1 MRNIF
6 FLIFIAVIIGCSS
19 QHPEAD
25 RVDVLNDRSY
35 DLRYKNVDSAR
46 IYANKAYDEAK
57 KIGYEAGM
65 SEALLNQAFYT
76 IARMDYQKSDTLLSR
91 AASLAGDDITR
102 LCVEVQRMRLCQRR
116 SQNKEFY
123 VRKNEADRYIK
134 NIHSDIEDE
143 SPRKRRQY
151 TYARSEYGI
160 VLSTYLYYVNLPI
173 ESSEALLDI
182 AKDKDILLI
191 SDTAQYLGY
200 LYNIGAGGI
209 LRDGSPENIAHREFD
224 CLMQCYMLARHY
236 GYLFWEANSLQSLS
250 EHLSNPDELAAYHR
264 DDDPCIRYLNDD
276 AVPDSML
283 SGNLAERSL
292 QCFVRY
298 GDIYQIAGGWRTLSS
313 CYHKIGNHEAELSCL
328 LNAVDDS
335 LILQAPDLVAS
346 ISEKMSMAYS
356 ALGDKQASDYYRNQ
370 YLDMQDSTRQD
381 RQLEARAEELSTLVS
396 RTQWLIAAIV
406 VVLAILVVVV
416 AVLIHFHRK
425 NKDKYK
431 HNERLEE
438 LDENMQALQLQT
450 EDALRINVEQH
461 AKVTYAE
468 NIMPLIDR
476 MLHSVENA
484 SKGGIANL
492 EYVSDVCKSILEY
505 NAQLTSWV
513 QLRKGQVS
521 LHVET
526 FPLQSLFSIIKMNV
540 KSFNTKGVRLTVQDT
555 DISIKA
561 DKVLTLFLINTIA
574 DNARKYTPEGGEV
587 IVSATKCE
595 TFDGYAEVSIT
606 DSGEG
611 MTQEKADHL
620 FDYGTIIDQKEDL
633 TEQKSHGFGL
643 MNCRGIMDRYRK
655 TSELFS
661 HCEIKAESEKGRG
674 TRILFRLPMAIR
686 TAVVMLLAILPS
698 FAFANKGNSVEGAWA
713 DSVYNANVGGRYAD
727 AISYADSCF
736 RSINANYRTLTGVNV
751 NDTLTIGYNGAELRW
766 WTKKVDVDYDI
777 IIYVRNEVAVSAL
790 ALNEWDLYNA
800 NNKAYTKLYKE
811 CSQDSTLS
819 TYCATMERT
828 ENTNNIAVVVLVL
841 LFLVLVAVFWWFY
854 VRDVL
859 HNRRNLEQVC
869 REKEENIAKMT
880 RERDRLY
887 VSNNVIDNTL
897 SALKHETMYFPSRIA
912 QDNAKLMEGLRP
924 GPSKS
929 PLKGDL
935 PRDEQTRCEQ
945 SLGDLEG
952 LSETIGYYRNLYSM
966 LCTQC
971 TRNASEISY
980 PMASFA
986 ISSLKLDFSG
996 ENSGVEIIANK
1007 QLMDYLV
1014 LLLKRK
1020 NNRETPSAELLL
1032 TGGANPERKYVTLA
1046 IDCFNIRMLKADA
1059 EALFSLA
1066 TKDIDYLIM
1075 RQILRENGTATNAFA
1090 IGIRAEVTDKGYT
1103 RFLLTLLSK
1112 TLHSS

>member
-6 FLIFIAVIIGCSS
+6 ILLFVAFVCACSTDRS
-19 QHPEAD
+19 DKE
-25 RVDVLNDRSY
+25 RVDALNDHSY
-35 DLRYKNVDSAR
+35 DMRYKNVDSTR
-46 IYANKAYDEAK
+46 IYANMAYAEAE
-57 KIGYEAGM
+57 KIGYRSGM

-76 IARMDYQKSDTLLSR
+76 IARMDYLKSDTLLSR
-91 AASLAGDDITR
+91 ADSLAEDDITR

-116 SQNKEFY
+116 SQNKDFY
-123 VRKNEADRYIK
+123 VRKNEADRYIE

-143 SPRKRRQY
+143 SPRKRKQY

-173 ESSEALLDI
+173 ESSEALLSI
-182 AKDKDILLI
+182 AKDKDIQLH

-209 LRDGSPENIAHREFD
+209 LRDGTAEDIARREFD
-224 CLMQCYMLARHY
+224 CLMQCYMLARHN

-250 EHLSNPDELAAYHR
+250 EHLANPEELAAYHR
-264 DDDPCIRYLNDD
+264 DDDPCIRFLNDD
-276 AVPDSML
+276 AVPDPML

-298 GDIYQIAGGWRTLSS
+298 GDIYQIAGGWRTLAS
-313 CYHKIGNHEAELSCL
+313 CYHDIKDHEAELSCL

-356 ALGDKQASDYYRNQ
+356 ALGEKQASDYYRNQ

-381 RQLEARAEELSTLVS
+381 RQLEARAEELSALVS
-396 RTQWLIAAIV
+396 RTELLITAIV
-406 VVLAILVVVV
+406 IVLSILVV
-416 AVLIHFHRK
+416 ALAILIHFHRK

-438 LDENMQALQLQT
+438 LGENLQALSLQT

-484 SKGGIANL
+484 SKSGIGNL

-540 KSFNTKGVRLTVQDT
+540 KSFNTKGVRLSVQDT

-561 DKVLTLFLINTIA
+561 DKVLTLFLINTIV

-587 IVSATKCE
+587 VVSATKCE
-595 TFDGYAEVSIT
+595 SFDGYAEVSIE
-606 DSGEG
+606 DSGKG
-611 MTQEKADHL
+611 MTQEQADHL

-661 HCEIKAESEKGRG
+661 HCEIKAESEKGKG
-674 TRILFRLPMAIR
+674 TRILFRLPI
-686 TAVVMLLAILPS
+686 AVRATLVALLAMLPVFS
-698 FAFANKGNSVEGAWA
+698 FANKNNSVESAWA
-713 DSVYNANVGGRYAD
+713 DSVYNANVEGRYAE
-727 AISYADSCF
+727 AINYADSCF
-736 RSINANYRTLTGVNV
+736 RSINKSYRTLKGVNV
-751 NDTLTIGYNGAELRW
+751 NDTLTITYNGAELRW
-766 WTKKVDVDYDI
+766 WTKKVAVDYDI

-790 ALNEWDLYNA
+790 ALNDWDLYNA

-828 ENTNNIAVVVLVL
+828 ENTNNLAMVVLVL
-841 LFLVLVAVFWWFY
+841 LFLGLVAVFWLFY

-859 HNRRNLEQVC
+859 HNRRNLDQIC

-912 QDNAKLMEGLRP
+912 QDN
-924 GPSKS
+924 SKIMTS
-929 PLKGDL
+929 EAI
-935 PRDEQTRCEQ
+935 DEQGVSE
-945 SLGDLEG
+945 
-952 LSETIGYYRNLYSM
+952 LSETVGYYRNLYSM

-971 TRNASEISY
+971 IRNASEISY
-980 PMASFA
+980 PMAPFA
-986 ISSLKLDFSG
+986 VSSLKLDFSG
-996 ENSGVEIIANK
+996 ENDGVEIIANK

-1020 NNRETPSAELLL
+1020 NNRETPSAEIIL
-1032 TGGANPERKYVTLA
+1032 GGGSNLGRKYITLA
-1046 IDCFNIRMLKADA
+1046 VDCFNIRMLKADA

-1066 TKDIDYLIM
+1066 TKDVDYLIM

-1090 IGIRAEVTDKGYT
+1090 IGIRAEIADKGYT
-1103 RFLLTLLSK
+1103 RFVITLLAK
-1112 TLHSS
+1112 

>member
-6 FLIFIAVIIGCSS
+6 ILLFVAFVCACSTDRS
-19 QHPEAD
+19 DKE
-25 RVDVLNDRSY
+25 RVDALNDHSY
-35 DLRYKNVDSAR
+35 DMRYKNVDSTR
-46 IYANKAYDEAK
+46 IYANMAYAEAE
-57 KIGYEAGM
+57 KIGYRSGM

-76 IARMDYQKSDTLLSR
+76 IARMDYLKSDTLLSR
-91 AASLAGDDITR
+91 ADSLAEDDITR

-116 SQNKEFY
+116 SQNKDFY
-123 VRKNEADRYIK
+123 VRKNEADRYIE

-143 SPRKRRQY
+143 SPRKRKQY

-173 ESSEALLDI
+173 ESSEALLSI
-182 AKDKDILLI
+182 AKDKDIQLH

-209 LRDGSPENIAHREFD
+209 LRDGSAEEIARKEFD
-224 CLMQCYMLARHY
+224 CLMQCYMLARHN

-250 EHLSNPDELAAYHR
+250 EHLANPEELAAYHR
-264 DDDPCIRYLNDD
+264 DDDPCIRFLNDD
-276 AVPDSML
+276 AVPDPML

-298 GDIYQIAGGWRTLSS
+298 GDIYQIAGGWRTLAS
-313 CYHKIGNHEAELSCL
+313 CYHDIKDHEAELSCL

-356 ALGDKQASDYYRNQ
+356 ALGEKQASDYYRNQ

-381 RQLEARAEELSTLVS
+381 RQLEARAEELSALVS
-396 RTQWLIAAIV
+396 RTELLITAIV
-406 VVLAILVVVV
+406 IVLSVLVVALAI
-416 AVLIHFHRK
+416 LIHFHRK

-438 LDENMQALQLQT
+438 LGENLQALSLQT

-484 SKGGIANL
+484 SKSGIGNL

-540 KSFNTKGVRLTVQDT
+540 KSFNTKGVRLSVQDT

-561 DKVLTLFLINTIA
+561 DKVLTLFLINTIV

-587 IVSATKCE
+587 VVSATKCE
-595 TFDGYAEVSIT
+595 SFDGYAEVSIE
-606 DSGEG
+606 DSGKG
-611 MTQEKADHL
+611 MTQEQADHL

-661 HCEIKAESEKGRG
+661 HCEIKAESEKGKG
-674 TRILFRLPMAIR
+674 TRILFRLPI
-686 TAVVMLLAILPS
+686 AVRATLVALLAMLPAFS
-698 FAFANKGNSVEGAWA
+698 FANKNNSVESAWA
-713 DSVYNANVGGRYAD
+713 DSVYNANVEGRYAE

-736 RSINANYRTLTGVNV
+736 RSINKSYRTLKGVNV
-751 NDTLTIGYNGAELRW
+751 NDTLTITYNGAELRW
-766 WTKKVDVDYDI
+766 WTKKVAVDYDI

-790 ALNEWDLYNA
+790 ALNDWDLYNA

-828 ENTNNIAVVVLVL
+828 ENTNNLAMVVLVL
-841 LFLVLVAVFWWFY
+841 LFLGLVAVFWLFY

-859 HNRRNLEQVC
+859 HNRRNLDQIC

-912 QDNAKLMEGLRP
+912 QDN
-924 GPSKS
+924 SKIMTS
-929 PLKGDL
+929 EAI
-935 PRDEQTRCEQ
+935 DEQGVSE
-945 SLGDLEG
+945 
-952 LSETIGYYRNLYSM
+952 LSETVGYYRNLYSM

-971 TRNASEISY
+971 IRNASEISY
-980 PMASFA
+980 PMAPFA
-986 ISSLKLDFSG
+986 VSSLKLDFSG
-996 ENSGVEIIANK
+996 ENDGVEIIANK

-1020 NNRETPSAELLL
+1020 NNRETPSAEIIL
-1032 TGGANPERKYVTLA
+1032 GGGSNLGRKYITLA
-1046 IDCFNIRMLKADA
+1046 VDCFNIRMLKADA

-1066 TKDIDYLIM
+1066 TKDVDYLIM

-1090 IGIRAEVTDKGYT
+1090 IGIRAEIADKGYT
-1103 RFLLTLLSK
+1103 RFIITLLSK
-1112 TLHSS
+1112 

>member
-6 FLIFIAVIIGCSS
+6 ILLFVAFVCACSTDRS
-19 QHPEAD
+19 DKE
-25 RVDVLNDRSY
+25 RVDALNDHSY
-35 DLRYKNVDSAR
+35 DMRYKNVDSTR
-46 IYANKAYDEAK
+46 IYANMAYAEAE
-57 KIGYEAGM
+57 KIGYRSGM

-76 IARMDYQKSDTLLSR
+76 IARMDYLKSDTLLSR
-91 AASLAGDDITR
+91 ADSLAEDYITR

-116 SQNKEFY
+116 SQNKDFY
-123 VRKNEADRYIK
+123 VRKNEADRYIE
-134 NIHSDIEDE
+134 NIHPDIEDE
-143 SPRKRRQY
+143 SPRKRKQY

-173 ESSEALLDI
+173 ESSEALLSI
-182 AKDKDILLI
+182 AKDKDIQLH

-209 LRDGSPENIAHREFD
+209 LRDGTAEDIARREFD
-224 CLMQCYMLARHY
+224 CLMQCYMLARHN

-250 EHLSNPDELAAYHR
+250 EHLANPEELAAYHR
-264 DDDPCIRYLNDD
+264 DDDPCIRFLNDD
-276 AVPDSML
+276 AVPDPML

-298 GDIYQIAGGWRTLSS
+298 GDIYQIAGGWRTLAS
-313 CYHKIGNHEAELSCL
+313 CYHDIKDHEAELSCL

-356 ALGDKQASDYYRNQ
+356 ALGEKQASDYYRNQ

-381 RQLEARAEELSTLVS
+381 RQLEARAEELSALVS
-396 RTQWLIAAIV
+396 RTELLITAIV
-406 VVLAILVVVV
+406 IVLSILVV
-416 AVLIHFHRK
+416 ALAILIHFHRK

-431 HNERLEE
+431 HNERLEV
-438 LDENMQALQLQT
+438 LGENLQALSLQT

-484 SKGGIANL
+484 SKSGIGNL

-540 KSFNTKGVRLTVQDT
+540 KSFNTKGVRLSVQDT

-561 DKVLTLFLINTIA
+561 DKVLTLFLINTIV

-587 IVSATKCE
+587 VVSATKCE
-595 TFDGYAEVSIT
+595 SFDGYAEVSIE
-606 DSGEG
+606 DSGKG
-611 MTQEKADHL
+611 MTQEQADHL

-661 HCEIKAESEKGRG
+661 HCEIKAESEKGKG
-674 TRILFRLPMAIR
+674 TRILFRLPI
-686 TAVVMLLAILPS
+686 AVRATLVALLAMLPAFS
-698 FAFANKGNSVEGAWA
+698 FANKNNSVESAWA
-713 DSVYNANVGGRYAD
+713 DSVYNANVEGRYAE

-736 RSINANYRTLTGVNV
+736 RSINKSYRTLKGVNV
-751 NDTLTIGYNGAELRW
+751 NDTLTITYNGAELRW
-766 WTKKVDVDYDI
+766 WTKKVAVDYDI

-790 ALNEWDLYNA
+790 ALNDWDLYNA

-828 ENTNNIAVVVLVL
+828 ENTNNLAMVVLVL
-841 LFLVLVAVFWWFY
+841 LFLGLVAVFWLFY

-859 HNRRNLEQVC
+859 HNRRNLDQIC
-869 REKEENIAKMT
+869 REKEESIAKMT

-912 QDNAKLMEGLRP
+912 QDN
-924 GPSKS
+924 SKIMTS
-929 PLKGDL
+929 EAI
-935 PRDEQTRCEQ
+935 DEQGVSE
-945 SLGDLEG
+945 
-952 LSETIGYYRNLYSM
+952 LSETVGYYRNLYSM

-971 TRNASEISY
+971 IRNASEISY
-980 PMASFA
+980 PMAPFA
-986 ISSLKLDFSG
+986 VSSLKLDFSG
-996 ENSGVEIIANK
+996 ENDGVEIIANK

-1020 NNRETPSAELLL
+1020 NNRETPSAEIIL
-1032 TGGANPERKYVTLA
+1032 GGGSNLGRKYITLA
-1046 IDCFNIRMLKADA
+1046 VDCFNIRMLKADA

-1066 TKDIDYLIM
+1066 TKDVDYLIM

-1103 RFLLTLLSK
+1103 RFVITLLAK
-1112 TLHSS
+1112 

>member
-1 MRNIF
+1 MRKYILLSSIF
-6 FLIFIAVIIGCSS
+6 LAVVCACSS
-19 QHPEAD
+19 DRSDRD
-25 RVDVLNDRSY
+25 RVDSLNDHSY
-35 DLRYKNVDSAR
+35 DMRYKNVDSAR
-46 IYANKAYDEAK
+46 IYAGKAYDEAE
-57 KIGYEAGM
+57 KIGYRAGM

-76 IARMDYQKSDTLLSR
+76 IARMDYLKSDTLLSR
-91 AASLAGDDITR
+91 ADLLAEDDITR

-116 SQNKEFY
+116 SQNKNFY
-123 VRKNEADRYIK
+123 VRKNDADRYIE

-143 SPRKRRQY
+143 TPRKRRQY

-160 VLSTYLYYVNLPI
+160 VLSTYLYYVNLPV
-173 ESSEALLDI
+173 ESSEALLSI
-182 AKDKDILLI
+182 GRDKDILLI

-209 LRDGSPENIAHREFD
+209 LREGSAEEIAHKEFD
-224 CLMQCYMLARHY
+224 CLMQCYMLARHN
-236 GYLFWEANSLQSLS
+236 GYLFWEANSLQSLA
-250 EHLSNPDELAAYHR
+250 EHLGNPEELAAYHR

-313 CYHKIGNHEAELSCL
+313 CYHKIEDHEAELSCL

-356 ALGDKQASDYYRNQ
+356 ALGEKQASDYYRNQ

-381 RQLEARAEELSTLVS
+381 RQLEARAEELSSLVT
-396 RTQWLIAAIV
+396 RMQWLIAAIV
-406 VVLAILVVVV
+406 IVLAILVVVV

-431 HNERLEE
+431 HNERLGE
-438 LDENMQALQLQT
+438 LDENLQALQLQT

-468 NIMPLIDR
+468 NILPLIDR

-484 SKGGIANL
+484 TKSGVGNL
-492 EYVSDVCKSILEY
+492 EYVSDVCKSILDY

-513 QLRKGQVS
+513 QLRKGQVA

-526 FPLQSLFSIIKMNV
+526 FPLQSLFAIIKMNV
-540 KSFNTKGVRLTVQDT
+540 KSFNTKGVQLLVQDT
-555 DISIKA
+555 DMVVKA
-561 DKVLTLFLINTIA
+561 DKVLTLFLINTIV

-587 IVSATKCE
+587 VVSARRCVE
-595 TFDGYAEVSIT
+595 SDGYAEVSIA

-611 MTQEKADHL
+611 MSQEKADHL
-620 FDYGTIIDQKEDL
+620 FDYGTIVDQKEDL

-661 HCEIKAESEKGRG
+661 RCEIKAESEKGRG
-674 TRILFRLPMAIR
+674 TRILFRLPMAVR
-686 TAVVMLLAILPS
+686 ATVLLLLAMIPS
-698 FAFANKGNSVEGAWA
+698 FCFAGNTDSAESAWA
-713 DSVYNANVGGRYAD
+713 DSVYNANVDGRYAD

-736 RSINANYRTLTGVNV
+736 RSINGGYRLQKGVNV
-751 NDTLTIGYNGAELRW
+751 NDTLTLGYNGAELRW
-766 WTKKVDVDYDI
+766 WGRKVKADYDI

-790 ALNEWDLYNA
+790 ALNDWELYAA

-828 ENTNNIAVVVLVL
+828 ENTINIAIMVLVL

-854 VRDVL
+854 VREVL
-859 HNRRNLEQVC
+859 HNRRSLERTC
-869 REKEENIAKMT
+869 REKEEEAARMT

-912 QDNAKLMEGLRP
+912 QDN
-924 GPSKS
+924 SKIMAEEV
-929 PLKGDL
+929 P
-935 PRDEQTRCEQ
+935 DEKDVAE
-945 SLGDLEG
+945 
-952 LSETIGYYRNLYSM
+952 LSETVGYYRSLYSM

-971 TRNASEISY
+971 IRNASEVTY
-980 PMASFA
+980 PMVPFVV
-986 ISSLKLDFSG
+986 SSLRLDFTG
-996 ENSGVEIIANK
+996 DNADVQIIANK

-1020 NNRETPSAELLL
+1020 NNRETPSAEVLPS
-1032 TGGANPERKYVTLA
+1032 GGANPERKYVTLA
-1046 IDCFNIRMLKADA
+1046 IDCFNVRMVKADA
-1059 EALFSLA
+1059 ETLFSLT
-1066 TKDIDYLIM
+1066 TKDVDYLIM

-1090 IGIRAEVTDKGYT
+1090 IGIRAVVTDKGYV
-1103 RFLLTLLSK
+1103 RFLLTLLAK
-1112 TLHSS
+1112 

>member
-1 MRNIF
+1 MRKYLFFSVFIF
-6 FLIFIAVIIGCSS
+6 ALVCGCST
-19 QHPEAD
+19 HTPDRD
-25 RVDVLNDRSY
+25 RVDALNDRSY
-35 DLRYKNVDSAR
+35 DQRYKNVDSAR
-46 IYANKAYDEAK
+46 IYANKAYKEAE
-57 KIGYEAGM
+57 KIRYDAGM
-65 SEALLNQAFYT
+65 AEALLNQAFYT
-76 IARMDYQKSDTLLSR
+76 ITRMDYQKTDTLLSR
-91 AASLAGDDITR
+91 ADSLAEDDITR
-102 LCVEVQRMRLCQRR
+102 LNVEVQRMRLCQRR
-116 SQNKEFY
+116 SQNKDFY
-123 VRKNEADRYIK
+123 VHKNEADRYIA
-134 NIHSDIEDE
+134 NIHSDIKDE
-143 SPRKRRQY
+143 SSRKRKQY

-160 VLSTYLYYVNLPI
+160 VLSTYLYYVNLPV
-173 ESSEALLDI
+173 ESSGALLSI
-182 AKDKDILLI
+182 ASDKDILLI
-191 SDTAQYLGY
+191 SDTAQYLAY

-209 LRDGSPENIAHREFD
+209 LRDGTPAEIAHKEFD
-224 CLMQCYMLARHY
+224 CLMQCYMLARHN

-250 EHLSNPDELAAYHR
+250 EHLANPEELAAYHR

-276 AVPDSML
+276 AVSDEML

-298 GDIYQIAGGWRTLSS
+298 GDIYQIAGGWRTLAS
-313 CYHKIGNHEAELSCL
+313 CYHNIEDHEAELSCL
-328 LNAVDDS
+328 LNAVEDS

-356 ALGDKQASDYYRNQ
+356 ALGEKQASDYYRNQ

-381 RQLEARAEELSTLVS
+381 RQLEARAETLSALVS
-396 RTQWLIAAIV
+396 RTQWLITAIV
-406 VVLAILVVVV
+406 IVLGVLVIVVT
-416 AVLIHFHRK
+416 VLIHYHRK

-438 LDENMQALQLQT
+438 LDENLQALQLQT

-468 NIMPLIDR
+468 NILPLIDR
-476 MLHSVENA
+476 MLHSVETA
-484 SKGGIANL
+484 SKARGGNL
-492 EYVSDVCKSILEY
+492 EYVSDVCKSILED
-505 NAQLTSWV
+505 NARLTSWV

-526 FPLQSLFSIIKMNV
+526 FPLQSLFSIIKMNTNSFINKGIQLSV
-540 KSFNTKGVRLTVQDT
+540 KDT
-555 DISIKA
+555 DISVKA
-561 DKVLTLFLINTIA
+561 DKVLTLFLINTIV
-574 DNARKYTPEGGEV
+574 DNARKFTPEGGEV
-587 IVSATKCE
+587 VVEANRSDTY
-595 TFDGYAEVSIT
+595 DGYAEVSIT

-620 FDYGTIIDQKEDL
+620 FDYGTIVDQKENL

-661 HCEIKAESEKGRG
+661 RCEIKAESEQGRG
-674 TRILFRLPMAIR
+674 TRIFFRLPMAVR
-686 TAVVMLLAILPS
+686 AMLVALLAMLPTLG
-698 FAFANKGNSVEGAWA
+698 FAEKSNTHHPTLNSNLSTLNSNPSSWA
-713 DSVYNANVGGRYAD
+713 DSVYSANVGGRYAD
-727 AISYADSCF
+727 AISFADSCF
-736 RSINANYRTLTGVNV
+736 RSINADYRTLQGVNKD
-751 NDTLTIGYNGAELRW
+751 DTLTIAYNGAELRW
-766 WTKKVDVDYDI
+766 WSKKVPADYDI

-790 ALNEWDLYNA
+790 ALNDWDLYAA

-828 ENTNNIAVVVLVL
+828 ENTNNIAVGVLIV

-859 HNRRNLEQVC
+859 HNRRSLEQVC
-869 REKEENIAKMT
+869 REKEEEIARLK

-912 QDNAKLMEGLRP
+912 QDNSRVMACE
-924 GPSKS
+924 SF
-929 PLKGDL
+929 
-935 PRDEQTRCEQ
+935 DEQGIRE
-945 SLGDLEG
+945 
-952 LSETIGYYRNLYSM
+952 LSETVGYYRNLYSM

-971 TRNASEISY
+971 TRNASEVTY
-980 PMASFA
+980 PMHPFA
-986 ISSLKLDFSG
+986 VTELKLYFSDNT
-996 ENSGVEIIANK
+996 ERVIIVANK
-1007 QLMDYLV
+1007 QLMHYLV

-1020 NNRETPSAELLL
+1020 NNRETPTAEILP
-1032 TGGANPERKYVTLA
+1032 TGGANPGRKYITLA
-1046 IDCFNIRMLKADA
+1046 IDCYNVRMTKPAA

-1066 TKDIDYLIM
+1066 TSDVDYLIM

-1090 IGIRAEVTDKGYT
+1090 IGIRAEVTDRGYT
-1103 RFLLTLLSK
+1103 RFLLTLLAR
-1112 TLHSS
+1112 

>member
-1 MRNIF
+1 MRKYLFFSVFIF
-6 FLIFIAVIIGCSS
+6 ALACGCST
-19 QHPEAD
+19 HNPDRD
-25 RVDVLNDRSY
+25 RVDALNDRSY
-35 DLRYKNVDSAR
+35 DQRYKNVDSAR
-46 IYANKAYDEAK
+46 IYANKAYKEAE
-57 KIGYEAGM
+57 KIRYDAGM
-65 SEALLNQAFYT
+65 AEALLNQAFYT
-76 IARMDYQKSDTLLSR
+76 ITRMDYQKTDTLLSR
-91 AASLAGDDITR
+91 ADSLAEDDIT
-102 LCVEVQRMRLCQRR
+102 LLNVEVQRMRLCQRR
-116 SQNKEFY
+116 SKNKDFY
-123 VRKNEADRYIK
+123 VHKNEADRYIA
-134 NIHSDIEDE
+134 NIHSDIKDE
-143 SPRKRRQY
+143 SSRKRKQY

-160 VLSTYLYYVNLPI
+160 VLSTYLYYVNLPV
-173 ESSEALLDI
+173 ESSEALLSI
-182 AKDKDILLI
+182 ASDKDILLI
-191 SDTAQYLGY
+191 SDTAQYLAY

-209 LRDGSPENIAHREFD
+209 LRDGSPAEIAHKEFD
-224 CLMQCYMLARHY
+224 CLMQCYMLARHN

-250 EHLSNPDELAAYHR
+250 EHLANPEELAAYHR

-276 AVPDSML
+276 AVPDEML

-298 GDIYQIAGGWRTLSS
+298 GDIYQIAGGWRTLAS
-313 CYHKIGNHEAELSCL
+313 CYHNIEDHEAELSCL
-328 LNAVDDS
+328 LNAVEDS

-356 ALGDKQASDYYRNQ
+356 ALGEKQASDYYRNQ

-381 RQLEARAEELSTLVS
+381 RQLEARAETLSALVS
-396 RTQWLIAAIV
+396 RTQWLITAIV
-406 VVLAILVVVV
+406 IVLGVLVIVVT
-416 AVLIHFHRK
+416 VLIHYHRK

-438 LDENMQALQLQT
+438 LDENLQALQLQT

-468 NIMPLIDR
+468 NILPLIDR
-476 MLHSVENA
+476 MLHSVETA
-484 SKGGIANL
+484 SKARGGNL
-492 EYVSDVCKSILEY
+492 EYVSDVCKSILED
-505 NAQLTSWV
+505 NARLTSWV

-526 FPLQSLFSIIKMNV
+526 FTLQSLFSIIKMNTNSFINKGIQFSV
-540 KSFNTKGVRLTVQDT
+540 KDT
-555 DISIKA
+555 DISVKA
-561 DKVLTLFLINTIA
+561 DKVLTLFLINTIV
-574 DNARKYTPEGGEV
+574 DNARKFTPEGGEV
-587 IVSATKCE
+587 VVEANRSDTY
-595 TFDGYAEVSIT
+595 DGYAEVSIT

-620 FDYGTIIDQKEDL
+620 FDYGTIVDQKENL

-643 MNCRGIMDRYRK
+643 MNCRGIIDRYRK

-661 HCEIKAESEKGRG
+661 RCEIKAESEQGRG
-674 TRILFRLPMAIR
+674 TRIFFRLPI
-686 TAVVMLLAILPS
+686 AVRAMLVALLAMLPTLG
-698 FAFANKGNSVEGAWA
+698 FAEKSNTHHPTLNSNLSTLNSNPSSWA
-713 DSVYNANVGGRYAD
+713 DSVYSANVGGRYAD
-727 AISYADSCF
+727 AISFADSCF
-736 RSINANYRTLTGVNV
+736 RSINADYRTLQGVNKD
-751 NDTLTIGYNGAELRW
+751 DTLTIAYNGAELRW
-766 WTKKVDVDYDI
+766 WSKKVPADYDI

-790 ALNEWDLYNA
+790 ALNDWDLYAA

-828 ENTNNIAVVVLVL
+828 ENTNNIAVGVLIV

-869 REKEENIAKMT
+869 REKEEEIARLK

-912 QDNAKLMEGLRP
+912 QDNSRVMACE
-924 GPSKS
+924 SF
-929 PLKGDL
+929 
-935 PRDEQTRCEQ
+935 DEQGIRE
-945 SLGDLEG
+945 
-952 LSETIGYYRNLYSM
+952 LSETVGYYRNLYSM

-971 TRNASEISY
+971 TRNASEVTY
-980 PMASFA
+980 PMHPFA
-986 ISSLKLDFSG
+986 VTELKLNFSDNA
-996 ENSGVEIIANK
+996 ERVIIVANK
-1007 QLMDYLV
+1007 QLMHYLV

-1020 NNRETPSAELLL
+1020 NNRETPTAEILP
-1032 TGGANPERKYVTLA
+1032 TGGAKPGRKYITLA
-1046 IDCFNIRMLKADA
+1046 IDCYNVKMTKPAA

-1066 TKDIDYLIM
+1066 TTDVDYLIM

-1103 RFLLTLLSK
+1103 RFLLTLLAK
-1112 TLHSS
+1112 

>member
-1 MRNIF
+1 MRKYLF
-6 FLIFIAVIIGCSS
+6 FSVFLFVIVCSCS
-19 QHPEAD
+19 TDSSD
-25 RVDVLNDRSY
+25 RDYVDTLNDRSY
-35 DLRYKNVDSAR
+35 DMRYKNVDSAR
-46 IYANKAYDEAK
+46 IYANRAYKEAE
-57 KIGYEAGM
+57 KIEYKAGM

-76 IARMDYQKSDTLLSR
+76 ITRMDYVKSDTLLSR
-91 AASLAGDDITR
+91 ADSLAEDDITR
-102 LCVEVQRMRLCQRR
+102 LSVEVQRMRLCQRR
-116 SQNKEFY
+116 SQNKDFY
-123 VRKNEADRYIK
+123 VHKNEADRYMAS
-134 NIHSDIEDE
+134 IHSDIEDE
-143 SPRKRRQY
+143 SHRKRKQY

-173 ESSEALLDI
+173 ESSEALLSI
-182 AKDKDILLI
+182 AKDKDIQLNN
-191 SDTAQYLGY
+191 DTAQYLAY

-209 LRDGSPENIAHREFD
+209 LRDGSAAEIAHREFD
-224 CLMQCYMLARHY
+224 CLMQCYMLARHN

-250 EHLSNPDELAAYHR
+250 EHLANPEELAAYHR

-276 AVPDSML
+276 GVPDSML

-313 CYHKIGNHEAELSCL
+313 CYHNISDYEAELSCL
-328 LNAVDDS
+328 LNAVEDS

-381 RQLEARAEELSTLVS
+381 RQLEARAEALSALVS
-396 RTQWLIAAIV
+396 RTQWLIASIV

-416 AVLIHFHRK
+416 AVLIHYHRK
-425 NKDKYK
+425 NKDRYK

-438 LDENMQALQLQT
+438 LDENLQALCLQT
-450 EDALRINVEQH
+450 EDAMRINVEQH
-461 AKVTYAE
+461 AKVSYAE

-476 MLHSVENA
+476 MLHSVDTVEKAGN
-484 SKGGIANL
+484 GNL
-492 EYVSDVCKSILEY
+492 EYVSDICKSILEN
-505 NAQLTSWV
+505 NARLTSWV
-513 QLRKGQVS
+513 QLRKGQIS
-521 LHVET
+521 LHIET
-526 FPLQSLFSIIKMNV
+526 FPLQSLFHIIKMTV
-540 KSFNTKGVRLTVQDT
+540 KSFSNKGIQLSVKDT
-555 DISIKA
+555 DISVKA
-561 DKVLTLFLINTIA
+561 DKVLTLFLINTIV
-574 DNARKYTPEGGEV
+574 DNARKFTPEGGEV
-587 IVSATKCE
+587 IVSATKCDVY
-595 TFDGYAEVSIT
+595 DGYAEVSIA
-606 DSGEG
+606 DSGKG
-611 MTQEKADHL
+611 MTQEQADHL
-620 FDYGTIIDQKEDL
+620 FDYGTIVDQKENL

-661 HCEIKAESEKGRG
+661 HCEIKAESEKGKG
-674 TRILFRLPMAIR
+674 TRIFFRLPMAVR
-686 TAVVMLLAILPS
+686 ATLVVLLAMIPAFG
-698 FAFANKGNSVEGAWA
+698 FADNKANMAENTWP
-713 DSVYNANVGGRYAD
+713 DSVYNANVEGRYAE

-736 RSINANYRTLTGVNV
+736 RFINSEYRSLPNV
-751 NDTLTIGYNGAELRW
+751 NKDDTLTIAYNGAELRW
-766 WTKKVDVDYDI
+766 WSRKVPADYEV

-790 ALNEWDLYNA
+790 ALNDWELYAA
-800 NNKAYTKLYKE
+800 NNNAYTKLYKE

-828 ENTNNIAVVVLVL
+828 ENTNNIAVGVLIL

-859 HNRRNLEQVC
+859 HNRKSIVRVC
-869 REKEENIAKMT
+869 REKEEEIVRMK

-912 QDNAKLMEGLRP
+912 QDN
-924 GPSKS
+924 SKVMAS
-929 PLKGDL
+929 EEF
-935 PRDEQTRCEQ
+935 DEQGVKE
-945 SLGDLEG
+945 
-952 LSETIGYYRNLYSM
+952 LSETVGYYRNLYSM
-966 LCTQC
+966 LCSQC
-971 TRNASEISY
+971 TRNASEITY
-980 PMASFA
+980 PMLPFKVTE
-986 ISSLKLDFSG
+986 LKLDFAADVKS
-996 ENSGVEIIANK
+996 VDIIANR

-1020 NNRETPSAELLL
+1020 NNRETPSAEVLLSA
-1032 TGGANPERKYVTLA
+1032 GATNKGRKYITLA
-1046 IDCFNIRMLKADA
+1046 IDCPNVRMSKSEA

-1066 TKDIDYLIM
+1066 TTDVDYLVI

-1090 IGIRAEVTDKGYT
+1090 IGIRAEVTDRGYV

-1112 TLHSS
+1112 

>member
-1 MRNIF
+1 MRKYLF
-6 FLIFIAVIIGCSS
+6 FSVFLIVLVCSCS
-19 QHPEAD
+19 TDSSD
-25 RVDVLNDRSY
+25 RDYVDNLNDRSY
-35 DLRYKNVDSAR
+35 DMRYKNVDSAR
-46 IYANKAYDEAK
+46 IYANRAYKEAE
-57 KIGYEAGM
+57 KIEYKAGM

-76 IARMDYQKSDTLLSR
+76 ITRMDYVKSDTLLSR
-91 AASLAGDDITR
+91 ADSLAEDDITR

-116 SQNKEFY
+116 SQNKDFY
-123 VRKNEADRYIK
+123 VHKNEADRYMAS
-134 NIHSDIEDE
+134 IHSDIEDE
-143 SPRKRRQY
+143 SHRKRKQY

-173 ESSEALLDI
+173 ESSEALLSI
-182 AKDKDILLI
+182 AKDKDIQLNN
-191 SDTAQYLGY
+191 DTAQYLAY

-209 LRDGSPENIAHREFD
+209 LRDGSAKEIAHREFD
-224 CLMQCYMLARHY
+224 CLMQCYMLARHN

-250 EHLSNPDELAAYHR
+250 EHLANPEELAAYHR

-276 AVPDSML
+276 GVPDSML

-313 CYHKIGNHEAELSCL
+313 CYHNISDYEAELSCL
-328 LNAVDDS
+328 LNAVEDS

-381 RQLEARAEELSTLVS
+381 RQLEARADALSALVS
-396 RTQWLIAAIV
+396 RTQWLIASIV

-416 AVLIHFHRK
+416 AVLIHYHRK
-425 NKDKYK
+425 NKDRYK

-438 LDENMQALQLQT
+438 LDENLQALCLQT
-450 EDALRINVEQH
+450 EDAMRINVEQH
-461 AKVTYAE
+461 AKVSYAE

-476 MLHSVENA
+476 MLHSVDTVEKAGN
-484 SKGGIANL
+484 GNL
-492 EYVSDVCKSILEY
+492 EYVSDICKSILEN
-505 NAQLTSWV
+505 NARLTSWV

-521 LHVET
+521 LHIET
-526 FPLQSLFSIIKMNV
+526 FPLQSLFHIIKMTV
-540 KSFNTKGVRLTVQDT
+540 KSFSNKGIQLSVKDT
-555 DISIKA
+555 DISVKA
-561 DKVLTLFLINTIA
+561 DKVLTLFLINTIV
-574 DNARKYTPEGGEV
+574 DNARKFTPEGGEV
-587 IVSATKCE
+587 VVSATKSDVY
-595 TFDGYAEVSIT
+595 DGYAEVSIA
-606 DSGEG
+606 DSGKG
-611 MTQEKADHL
+611 MTQEQADHL
-620 FDYGTIIDQKEDL
+620 FDYGTIVDQKENL

-661 HCEIKAESEKGRG
+661 HCEIKAESEKSKG
-674 TRILFRLPMAIR
+674 TRIFFRLPMAVR
-686 TAVVMLLAILPS
+686 TTLVVLLAMIPAFG
-698 FAFANKGNSVEGAWA
+698 FAKNASVMENTWP
-713 DSVYNANVGGRYAD
+713 DSVYNANVEGRYAE

-736 RSINANYRTLTGVNV
+736 RFINAEYRSLANV
-751 NDTLTIGYNGAELRW
+751 NKDDTLTIAYNGAELRW
-766 WTKKVDVDYDI
+766 WSKKVPADYEV

-790 ALNEWDLYNA
+790 ALNDWELYAA

-828 ENTNNIAVVVLVL
+828 ENTNNIAVGVLIL

-859 HNRRNLEQVC
+859 HNRKSIVRVC
-869 REKEENIAKMT
+869 REKEEEIVRMK

-912 QDNAKLMEGLRP
+912 QDN
-924 GPSKS
+924 SKVMAS
-929 PLKGDL
+929 EEFDRQGVK
-935 PRDEQTRCEQ
+935 E
-945 SLGDLEG
+945 
-952 LSETIGYYRNLYSM
+952 LSETVGYYRNLYSM
-966 LCTQC
+966 LCSQC
-971 TRNASEISY
+971 TRNASEITY
-980 PMASFA
+980 PMLPFKVTE
-986 ISSLKLDFSG
+986 LKLDFAADVKS
-996 ENSGVEIIANK
+996 VDIIANR

-1020 NNRETPSAELLL
+1020 NNRETPSAEILLSA
-1032 TGGANPERKYVTLA
+1032 GATNKGRKYITLA
-1046 IDCFNIRMLKADA
+1046 IDCSNVRMSKAEA

-1066 TKDIDYLIM
+1066 TTDVDYLVI

-1090 IGIRAEVTDKGYT
+1090 IGIRAEVTDKGYV
-1103 RFLLTLLSK
+1103 RFLLTLLAK
-1112 TLHSS
+1112 

>member
-1 MRNIF
+1 MRKYLFFSIF
-6 FLIFIAVIIGCSS
+6 LFAFVCSCS
-19 QHPEAD
+19 TDRSDRD
-25 RVDVLNDRSY
+25 RVDALNDHSY

-46 IYANKAYDEAK
+46 IYANKAYKEAE
-57 KIGYEAGM
+57 KIGYRMGM

-76 IARMDYQKSDTLLSR
+76 ITRMDYVKSDTLLSH
-91 AASLAGDDITR
+91 ADSLAEDDITR
-102 LCVEVQRMRLCQRR
+102 LNVEVQRMRLCQRR
-116 SQNKEFY
+116 SQNKDFY
-123 VRKNEADRYIK
+123 VHKNEADRYIA
-134 NIHSDIEDE
+134 NIHSDIKDE
-143 SPRKRRQY
+143 SARKRRQY

-173 ESSEALLDI
+173 ESSEALLSI
-182 AKDKDILLI
+182 AKDKDINLM
-191 SDTAQYLGY
+191 SDTAQYLAY

-209 LRDGSPENIAHREFD
+209 LREGSAAEIAHKEFD
-224 CLMQCYMLARHY
+224 CLMQCYMLARHN

-250 EHLSNPDELAAYHR
+250 EHLANPEELAAYHR

-276 AVPDSML
+276 AVPDAML

-313 CYHKIGNHEAELSCL
+313 CYHNIKDHEAELSCL
-328 LNAVDDS
+328 LNAIEDS

-381 RQLEARAEELSTLVS
+381 RQLEARAEALSVLVS
-396 RTQWLIAAIV
+396 RTQWLITAV
-406 VVLAILVVVV
+406 VIVLAILVVAV

-425 NKDKYK
+425 NKDRYK

-438 LDENMQALQLQT
+438 LDENLQALYLQT

-461 AKVTYAE
+461 AKVSYAE

-476 MLHSVENA
+476 MLHSVDTVEKA
-484 SKGGIANL
+484 GSGNL
-492 EYVSDVCKSILEY
+492 EYVSDVCKSILEN
-505 NAQLTSWV
+505 NARLTSWV

-521 LHVET
+521 LHIEA

-540 KSFNTKGVRLTVQDT
+540 KSFSNRGIQLSVKDT
-555 DISIKA
+555 DINVKA
-561 DKVLTLFLINTIA
+561 DRVLTLFLINTIV
-574 DNARKYTPEGGEV
+574 DNARKYTPKDGEV
-587 IVSATKCE
+587 IVAATKCD
-595 TFDGYAEVSIT
+595 TFEGYAEISIT

-620 FDYGTIIDQKEDL
+620 FDYGTIVDQKENL

-661 HCEIKAESEKGRG
+661 RCEIKAESEKGKG
-674 TRILFRLPMAIR
+674 TRIFFRLPMAVR
-686 TAVVMLLAILPS
+686 ATLAVLLAMIPAFG
-698 FAFANKGNSVEGAWA
+698 FAEKANVMENTWP
-713 DSVYNANVGGRYAD
+713 DSVYNANVEGRYAE
-727 AISYADSCF
+727 AISFADSCF
-736 RSINANYRTLTGVNV
+736 RYINAEYRSLENV
-751 NDTLTIGYNGAELRW
+751 NKDDTLTIAYNGAELRW
-766 WTKKVDVDYDI
+766 WNKKVPADYDI

-790 ALNEWDLYNA
+790 ALNDWELYAA
-800 NNKAYTKLYKE
+800 NNNAYTKLYKE

-828 ENTNNIAVVVLVL
+828 ENTNNIAVGVLVL

-859 HNRRNLEQVC
+859 HNRKNIVRVC
-869 REKEENIAKMT
+869 REKEEEIARMK

-912 QDNAKLMEGLRP
+912 QDN
-924 GPSKS
+924 SKVMTAD
-929 PLKGDL
+929 GF
-935 PRDEQTRCEQ
+935 DEQGVKE
-945 SLGDLEG
+945 
-952 LSETIGYYRNLYSM
+952 LSETVGYYRNLYSM
-966 LCTQC
+966 LCSQC
-971 TRNASEISY
+971 TRNASEITY
-980 PMASFA
+980 PMQPFNVTE
-986 ISSLKLDFSG
+986 LKLDFASDTK
-996 ENSGVEIIANK
+996 EVNIIIANR

-1020 NNRETPSAELLL
+1020 NNRETPFAEVILN
-1032 TGGANPERKYVTLA
+1032 GGGTNTERKYITLA
-1046 IDCFNIRMLKADA
+1046 IDCPNVRMNKADA

-1066 TKDIDYLIM
+1066 TTDVDYLII

-1090 IGIRAEVTDKGYT
+1090 IGIRAEVTDKGFV
-1103 RFLLTLLSK
+1103 RFLLTLLAK
-1112 TLHSS
+1112 

>member
-1 MRNIF
+1 MRKYLF
-6 FLIFIAVIIGCSS
+6 FSVFLIVLVCSCS
-19 QHPEAD
+19 TDSSD
-25 RVDVLNDRSY
+25 RDYVDTLNDRSY
-35 DLRYKNVDSAR
+35 DMRYKNVDSAR
-46 IYANKAYDEAK
+46 IYANKAYKEAE
-57 KIGYEAGM
+57 KIEYKAGM

-76 IARMDYQKSDTLLSR
+76 ITRMDYVKSDTLLSR
-91 AASLAGDDITR
+91 ADSLAEDDITR

-116 SQNKEFY
+116 SQNKDFY
-123 VRKNEADRYIK
+123 VHKNEADRYMAS
-134 NIHSDIEDE
+134 IHSDIEDE
-143 SPRKRRQY
+143 SHRKRKQY

-173 ESSEALLDI
+173 ESSEALLSI
-182 AKDKDILLI
+182 AKDKDIQLNN
-191 SDTAQYLGY
+191 DTAQYLAY

-209 LRDGSPENIAHREFD
+209 LRDGSAKEIAHREFD
-224 CLMQCYMLARHY
+224 CLMQCYMLARHN

-250 EHLSNPDELAAYHR
+250 EHLANPEELAAYHR

-276 AVPDSML
+276 GVPDSML

-313 CYHKIGNHEAELSCL
+313 CYHNISDYEAELSCL
-328 LNAVDDS
+328 LNAVEDS

-381 RQLEARAEELSTLVS
+381 RQLEARAEALSALVS
-396 RTQWLIAAIV
+396 RTQWLIASIV

-416 AVLIHFHRK
+416 AVLIHYHRK
-425 NKDKYK
+425 NKDRYK

-438 LDENMQALQLQT
+438 LDENLQALCLQT
-450 EDALRINVEQH
+450 EDAMRINVEQH
-461 AKVTYAE
+461 AKVSYAE

-476 MLHSVENA
+476 MLHSVDTVEKAGN
-484 SKGGIANL
+484 GNL
-492 EYVSDVCKSILEY
+492 EYVSDICKSILEN
-505 NAQLTSWV
+505 NARLTSWV
-513 QLRKGQVS
+513 QLRKGQIS
-521 LHVET
+521 LHIET
-526 FPLQSLFSIIKMNV
+526 FPLQSLFHIIKMTV
-540 KSFNTKGVRLTVQDT
+540 KSFSNKGIQLSVKDT
-555 DISIKA
+555 DINVKA
-561 DKVLTLFLINTIA
+561 DKVLTLFLINTIV
-574 DNARKYTPEGGEV
+574 DNARKFTPEGGEV
-587 IVSATKCE
+587 VVSATKSDVY
-595 TFDGYAEVSIT
+595 DGYAEVSIA
-606 DSGEG
+606 DSGKG
-611 MTQEKADHL
+611 MTQEQADHL
-620 FDYGTIIDQKEDL
+620 FDYGTIVDQKENL

-661 HCEIKAESEKGRG
+661 HCEIKAESEKGKG
-674 TRILFRLPMAIR
+674 TRIFFRLPMAVR
-686 TAVVMLLAILPS
+686 ATLFVLLAMMPTFG
-698 FAFANKGNSVEGAWA
+698 FADNKANTAENTWP
-713 DSVYNANVGGRYAD
+713 DSLYNANVEGRYAE
-727 AISYADSCF
+727 AIRYADSCF
-736 RSINANYRTLTGVNV
+736 RFINAEYRSLANV
-751 NDTLTIGYNGAELRW
+751 NKDDTLTIAYNGAELRW
-766 WTKKVDVDYDI
+766 WSKKVPADYEV

-790 ALNEWDLYNA
+790 ALNDWELYAA

-828 ENTNNIAVVVLVL
+828 ENTNNIAVGVLIL

-859 HNRRNLEQVC
+859 HNRKSIVRVC
-869 REKEENIAKMT
+869 REKEEEIVRMK

-912 QDNAKLMEGLRP
+912 QDN
-924 GPSKS
+924 SKVMAS
-929 PLKGDL
+929 EEF
-935 PRDEQTRCEQ
+935 DEQGVKE
-945 SLGDLEG
+945 
-952 LSETIGYYRNLYSM
+952 LSETVGYYRNLYSM
-966 LCTQC
+966 LCSQC
-971 TRNASEISY
+971 TRNASEITY
-980 PMASFA
+980 PMLPFKVTE
-986 ISSLKLDFSG
+986 LKLDFAGDVKS
-996 ENSGVEIIANK
+996 VDIIANR

-1020 NNRETPSAELLL
+1020 NNRETPSAEILLSA
-1032 TGGANPERKYVTLA
+1032 GATNKGRKYITLA
-1046 IDCFNIRMLKADA
+1046 IDCPNVRMSKSEA

-1066 TKDIDYLIM
+1066 TTDVDYLVI

-1090 IGIRAEVTDKGYT
+1090 IGIRAEVTDKGFV
-1103 RFLLTLLSK
+1103 RFLLTLLAK
-1112 TLHSS
+1112 

>member
-6 FLIFIAVIIGCSS
+6 ILLFVAFVCACSTDRS
-19 QHPEAD
+19 DKE
-25 RVDVLNDRSY
+25 RVDAFNDHSY
-35 DLRYKNVDSAR
+35 DMRYKNVDSTR
-46 IYANKAYDEAK
+46 IYANMAYAEAE
-57 KIGYEAGM
+57 KIGYRSGM

-76 IARMDYQKSDTLLSR
+76 IARMDYLKSDTLLSR
-91 AASLAGDDITR
+91 ADSLAEDDITR

-116 SQNKEFY
+116 SQNKDFY
-123 VRKNEADRYIK
+123 VRKNEADRYIE

-143 SPRKRRQY
+143 SPRKRKQY

-173 ESSEALLDI
+173 ESSEALLSI
-182 AKDKDILLI
+182 AKDKDIQLH

-209 LRDGSPENIAHREFD
+209 LRDGTAEDIARREFD
-224 CLMQCYMLARHY
+224 CLMQCYMLARHN

-250 EHLSNPDELAAYHR
+250 EHLANPEELAAYHR
-264 DDDPCIRYLNDD
+264 DDDPCIRFLNDD
-276 AVPDSML
+276 AVPDPML

-298 GDIYQIAGGWRTLSS
+298 GDIYQIAGGWRTLAS
-313 CYHKIGNHEAELSCL
+313 CYHDIKDHEAELSCL

-356 ALGDKQASDYYRNQ
+356 ALGEKQASDYYRNQ

-381 RQLEARAEELSTLVS
+381 RQLEARAEELSALVS
-396 RTQWLIAAIV
+396 RTELLITAIV
-406 VVLAILVVVV
+406 IVLSILVV
-416 AVLIHFHRK
+416 ALAILIHFHRK
-425 NKDKYK
+425 KKDKYK

-438 LDENMQALQLQT
+438 LGENLQALSLQT

-484 SKGGIANL
+484 SKSGIGNL

-540 KSFNTKGVRLTVQDT
+540 KSFNTKGVRLSVQDT

-561 DKVLTLFLINTIA
+561 DKVLTLFLINTIV

-587 IVSATKCE
+587 VVSAAKCE
-595 TFDGYAEVSIT
+595 SFDGYAEVSIE
-606 DSGEG
+606 DSGKG
-611 MTQEKADHL
+611 MTQEQADHL

-661 HCEIKAESEKGRG
+661 HCEIKAESEKGKG
-674 TRILFRLPMAIR
+674 TRILFRLPI
-686 TAVVMLLAILPS
+686 AVRATLVVLLAMLPAFS
-698 FAFANKGNSVEGAWA
+698 FANKNNSVESAWA
-713 DSVYNANVGGRYAD
+713 DSVYNANVEGRYAE

-736 RSINANYRTLTGVNV
+736 RSINKSYRTLKGVNV
-751 NDTLTIGYNGAELRW
+751 NDTLTITYNGAELRW
-766 WTKKVDVDYDI
+766 WTKKVAVDYDI

-790 ALNEWDLYNA
+790 ALNDWDLYNA

-828 ENTNNIAVVVLVL
+828 ENTNNLAMVVLVL
-841 LFLVLVAVFWWFY
+841 LFLGLVAVFWLFY

-859 HNRRNLEQVC
+859 HNRRNLDQIC
-869 REKEENIAKMT
+869 REKEENIVKMT

-912 QDNAKLMEGLRP
+912 QDN
-924 GPSKS
+924 SKIMTS
-929 PLKGDL
+929 EAI
-935 PRDEQTRCEQ
+935 DEQGVSE
-945 SLGDLEG
+945 
-952 LSETIGYYRNLYSM
+952 LSETVGYYRNLYSM

-971 TRNASEISY
+971 IRNASEISY
-980 PMASFA
+980 PMAPFA
-986 ISSLKLDFSG
+986 VSSLKLDFSG
-996 ENSGVEIIANK
+996 ENDGVEIIANK

-1020 NNRETPSAELLL
+1020 NNRETPSAEIIL
-1032 TGGANPERKYVTLA
+1032 GGGSNLGRKYITLA
-1046 IDCFNIRMLKADA
+1046 VDCFNIRMLKADA
-1059 EALFSLA
+1059 ETLFSLA
-1066 TKDIDYLIM
+1066 TKDVDYLIM

-1103 RFLLTLLSK
+1103 RFVITLLAK
-1112 TLHSS
+1112 

>member
-1 MRNIF
+1 MRKYLFFSVFIF
-6 FLIFIAVIIGCSS
+6 ALVCGCSTDN
-19 QHPEAD
+19 PDRD
-25 RVDVLNDRSY
+25 RVDALNDRSY
-35 DLRYKNVDSAR
+35 DQRYKNVDSAR
-46 IYANKAYDEAK
+46 IYANKAYAEAE
-57 KIGYEAGM
+57 KIKYDAGM
-65 SEALLNQAFYT
+65 AEALLNQAFYT
-76 IARMDYQKSDTLLSR
+76 ITRMDYLKTDTLLSR
-91 AASLAGDDITR
+91 ADSLAEDDITR
-102 LCVEVQRMRLCQRR
+102 LNVEVQRMRLCQRR
-116 SQNKEFY
+116 SQNKDFY
-123 VRKNEADRYIK
+123 VHKNEADRYIA
-134 NIHSDIEDE
+134 NIHSDIKDE
-143 SPRKRRQY
+143 STRKRKQY

-173 ESSEALLDI
+173 ESSEALLSI

-191 SDTAQYLGY
+191 SDTAQYLAY

-209 LRDGSPENIAHREFD
+209 LRDGTSAEIAHKEFD
-224 CLMQCYMLARHY
+224 CLMQCYMLARHN

-250 EHLSNPDELAAYHR
+250 EHLANPEELAAYHR

-276 AVPDSML
+276 AVPDEML

-298 GDIYQIAGGWRTLSS
+298 GDIYQIAGGWRTLAS
-313 CYHKIGNHEAELSCL
+313 CYHNIEDHEAELSCL
-328 LNAVDDS
+328 LNAVEDS

-356 ALGDKQASDYYRNQ
+356 ALGEKQASDYYRNQ

-381 RQLEARAEELSTLVS
+381 RQLEARAETLSALVS
-396 RTQWLIAAIV
+396 RTQWLITAIV
-406 VVLAILVVVV
+406 IVLGVLVIAV
-416 AVLIHFHRK
+416 AVLIHYHRK

-438 LDENMQALQLQT
+438 LDENLQALQLQT

-468 NIMPLIDR
+468 NILPLIDR
-476 MLHSVENA
+476 MLHSVETA
-484 SKGGIANL
+484 SKARGGNL
-492 EYVSDVCKSILEY
+492 EYVSDVCKSILED
-505 NAQLTSWV
+505 NARLTSWV

-526 FPLQSLFSIIKMNV
+526 FPLQSLFSIIKMNTNSFINKGIQLSV
-540 KSFNTKGVRLTVQDT
+540 KDT
-555 DISIKA
+555 DISVKA
-561 DKVLTLFLINTIA
+561 DKVLTLFLINTIV
-574 DNARKYTPEGGEV
+574 DNARKFTPEGGEV
-587 IVSATKCE
+587 VVEANRSDTY
-595 TFDGYAEVSIT
+595 DGYAEVSIT

-620 FDYGTIIDQKEDL
+620 FDYGTIVDQKENL

-661 HCEIKAESEKGRG
+661 RCEIKAESEKGRG
-674 TRILFRLPMAIR
+674 TRIFFRLPMAVR
-686 TAVVMLLAILPS
+686 TMLVALIAMLPTIG
-698 FAFANKGNSVEGAWA
+698 FAEKSNTHHPTLNSNLSTLNSTPSSWA
-713 DSVYNANVGGRYAD
+713 DSVYSANVGGRYAD
-727 AISYADSCF
+727 AINFADSCF
-736 RSINANYRTLTGVNV
+736 RSINAEYRTLQGVNKD
-751 NDTLTIGYNGAELRW
+751 DTLTIAYNGAELRW
-766 WTKKVDVDYDI
+766 WSKKVPADYDI

-790 ALNEWDLYNA
+790 ALNDWDLYAA

-828 ENTNNIAVVVLVL
+828 ENTNNIAVGVLIV

-859 HNRRNLEQVC
+859 HNRRSLEQVC
-869 REKEENIAKMT
+869 REKEEEIARLK

-912 QDNAKLMEGLRP
+912 QDNSRVMACE
-924 GPSKS
+924 SF
-929 PLKGDL
+929 
-935 PRDEQTRCEQ
+935 DEQGIRE
-945 SLGDLEG
+945 
-952 LSETIGYYRNLYSM
+952 LSETVGYYRNLYSM

-971 TRNASEISY
+971 TRNASEVTY
-980 PMASFA
+980 PMHPFA
-986 ISSLKLDFSG
+986 VTDLKLDFSDNT
-996 ENSGVEIIANK
+996 ERVVIVANK
-1007 QLMDYLV
+1007 QLMHYLV

-1020 NNRETPSAELLL
+1020 NNRETPTAEILP
-1032 TGGANPERKYVTLA
+1032 TGGANSGRKYVTLA
-1046 IDCFNIRMLKADA
+1046 IDCYNVRMTMPAA

-1066 TKDIDYLIM
+1066 TTDVDYLIM

-1103 RFLLTLLSK
+1103 RFLLTLLAK
-1112 TLHSS
+1112 

>member
-1 MRNIF
+1 MRKYLLF
-6 FLIFIAVIIGCSS
+6 PVLIFTLVCGCSTNT
-19 QHPEAD
+19 PDRD
-25 RVDVLNDRSY
+25 RVDALNDRSY
-35 DLRYKNVDSAR
+35 DQRYKNVDSAR
-46 IYANKAYDEAK
+46 IYANKAYKEAE
-57 KIGYEAGM
+57 KIGYDAGM
-65 SEALLNQAFYT
+65 AEALLNQAFYT
-76 IARMDYQKSDTLLSR
+76 ITRMDYQKTDTLLSR
-91 AASLAGDDITR
+91 ADSLAEDDITR
-102 LCVEVQRMRLCQRR
+102 LNVEVQRMRLCQRR
-116 SQNKEFY
+116 SQNKDFY
-123 VRKNEADRYIK
+123 VHKNEADRYIA
-134 NIHSDIEDE
+134 NIHSDIKDE
-143 SPRKRRQY
+143 SSRKRKQY

-160 VLSTYLYYVNLPI
+160 VLSTYLYYVNLPV
-173 ESSEALLDI
+173 ESSEALLSI
-182 AKDKDILLI
+182 ASDKDILLI
-191 SDTAQYLGY
+191 SDTAQYLAY

-209 LRDGSPENIAHREFD
+209 LRDGTPAEIAHKEFD
-224 CLMQCYMLARHY
+224 CLMQCYMLARHN

-250 EHLSNPDELAAYHR
+250 EHLANPEELAAYHR

-276 AVPDSML
+276 AVSDEML

-298 GDIYQIAGGWRTLSS
+298 GDIYQIAGGWRTLAS
-313 CYHKIGNHEAELSCL
+313 CYHNIEDHEAELSCL
-328 LNAVDDS
+328 LNAVEDS

-356 ALGDKQASDYYRNQ
+356 ALGEKQASDYYRNQ

-381 RQLEARAEELSTLVS
+381 RQLEARAEALSVLVS
-396 RTQWLIAAIV
+396 RTQWLITAIV
-406 VVLAILVVVV
+406 IVLGVLVIVVT
-416 AVLIHFHRK
+416 VLIHYHRK

-438 LDENMQALQLQT
+438 LDENLQALQLQT

-468 NIMPLIDR
+468 NILPLIDR
-476 MLHSVENA
+476 MLHSVETA
-484 SKGGIANL
+484 SKARGGNL
-492 EYVSDVCKSILEY
+492 EYVSDVCKSILED
-505 NAQLTSWV
+505 NARLTSWV

-526 FPLQSLFSIIKMNV
+526 FPLQSLFSIIKMNTNSFINKGIQLSV
-540 KSFNTKGVRLTVQDT
+540 KDT
-555 DISIKA
+555 DISVKA
-561 DKVLTLFLINTIA
+561 DKVLTLFLINTIV
-574 DNARKYTPEGGEV
+574 DNARKFTPEGGEV
-587 IVSATKCE
+587 VVEANKSDTY
-595 TFDGYAEVSIT
+595 DGYAEVSIT

-620 FDYGTIIDQKEDL
+620 FDYGTIVDQKENL

-661 HCEIKAESEKGRG
+661 RCEIKAESEQGRG
-674 TRILFRLPMAIR
+674 TRIFFRLPMAVR
-686 TAVVMLLAILPS
+686 AMLVALLAMLPTLG
-698 FAFANKGNSVEGAWA
+698 FAEKSNTHHPTLNSNLSTLNSNPSSWA
-713 DSVYNANVGGRYAD
+713 DSVYSANVGGRYAD
-727 AISYADSCF
+727 AISFADSCF
-736 RSINANYRTLTGVNV
+736 RSINADYRTLQGVNKD
-751 NDTLTIGYNGAELRW
+751 DTLTIAYNGAELRW
-766 WTKKVDVDYDI
+766 WSKKVPADYDI

-790 ALNEWDLYNA
+790 ALNDWDLYAA

-828 ENTNNIAVVVLVL
+828 ENTNNIAVGVLIL

-859 HNRRNLEQVC
+859 HNRRSLEQVC
-869 REKEENIAKMT
+869 REKEEEIARLK

-912 QDNAKLMEGLRP
+912 QDNSRVMACE
-924 GPSKS
+924 SF
-929 PLKGDL
+929 
-935 PRDEQTRCEQ
+935 DEQGIRE
-945 SLGDLEG
+945 
-952 LSETIGYYRNLYSM
+952 LSETVGYYRNLYSM

-971 TRNASEISY
+971 TRNASEVTY
-980 PMASFA
+980 PMHPFA
-986 ISSLKLDFSG
+986 VTELKLNFTTDNA
-996 ENSGVEIIANK
+996 ERVIIVANK
-1007 QLMDYLV
+1007 LLMHYLV

-1020 NNRETPSAELLL
+1020 NNRETPTAEILP
-1032 TGGANPERKYVTLA
+1032 TGGANPGRKYITLA
-1046 IDCFNIRMLKADA
+1046 IDCCNVRMTKPAA

-1066 TKDIDYLIM
+1066 TTDVDYLIM

-1103 RFLLTLLSK
+1103 RFLLTLLAR
-1112 TLHSS
+1112 

>member
-6 FLIFIAVIIGCSS
+6 ILLFVAFVCACSTDRS
-19 QHPEAD
+19 DKE
-25 RVDVLNDRSY
+25 RVDALNDHSY
-35 DLRYKNVDSAR
+35 DMRYKNVDSTR
-46 IYANKAYDEAK
+46 IYANMAYAEAE
-57 KIGYEAGM
+57 KIGYRSGM

-76 IARMDYQKSDTLLSR
+76 IARMDYLKSDTLLSR
-91 AASLAGDDITR
+91 ADSLAEDDITR

-116 SQNKEFY
+116 SQNKDFY
-123 VRKNEADRYIK
+123 VRKNEADRYIE

-143 SPRKRRQY
+143 SPRKRKQY

-173 ESSEALLDI
+173 ESSEALLSI
-182 AKDKDILLI
+182 AKDKDIKLH

-209 LRDGSPENIAHREFD
+209 LRDGTAEDIARREFD
-224 CLMQCYMLARHY
+224 CLMQCYMLARHN

-250 EHLSNPDELAAYHR
+250 EHLANPEELAAYHR
-264 DDDPCIRYLNDD
+264 DDDPCIRFLNDD
-276 AVPDSML
+276 AVPDPML

-298 GDIYQIAGGWRTLSS
+298 GDIYQIAGGWRTLAS
-313 CYHKIGNHEAELSCL
+313 CYHDIKDHEAELSCL

-356 ALGDKQASDYYRNQ
+356 ALGEKQASDYYRNQ

-381 RQLEARAEELSTLVS
+381 RQLEARAEELSALVS
-396 RTQWLIAAIV
+396 RTELLITAIV
-406 VVLAILVVVV
+406 IVLSILVV
-416 AVLIHFHRK
+416 ALAILIHFHRK

-438 LDENMQALQLQT
+438 LGENLQALSLQT

-484 SKGGIANL
+484 SKSGIGNL

-540 KSFNTKGVRLTVQDT
+540 KSFNTKGVRLSVQDT

-561 DKVLTLFLINTIA
+561 DKVLTLFLINTIV

-587 IVSATKCE
+587 VVSATKCE
-595 TFDGYAEVSIT
+595 SFDGYAEVSIE
-606 DSGEG
+606 DSGKG
-611 MTQEKADHL
+611 MTQEQADHL

-661 HCEIKAESEKGRG
+661 HCEIKAESEKGKG
-674 TRILFRLPMAIR
+674 TRILFRLPI
-686 TAVVMLLAILPS
+686 AVRATLVALLAMLPVFS
-698 FAFANKGNSVEGAWA
+698 FANKNNSVESAWA
-713 DSVYNANVGGRYAD
+713 DSVYNANVEGRYAE

-736 RSINANYRTLTGVNV
+736 KSINKSYRTLKGVNV
-751 NDTLTIGYNGAELRW
+751 NDTLTITYNGAELRW
-766 WTKKVDVDYDI
+766 WTKKVAVDYDI

-790 ALNEWDLYNA
+790 ALNDWDLYNA

-828 ENTNNIAVVVLVL
+828 ENTNNLAMVVLVS
-841 LFLVLVAVFWWFY
+841 LFLGLVAVFWLFY

-859 HNRRNLEQVC
+859 HNRRNLDQIC
-869 REKEENIAKMT
+869 REKEESIAKMT

-912 QDNAKLMEGLRP
+912 QDN
-924 GPSKS
+924 SKIMTS
-929 PLKGDL
+929 EAI
-935 PRDEQTRCEQ
+935 DEQGVSE
-945 SLGDLEG
+945 
-952 LSETIGYYRNLYSM
+952 LSETVGYYRNLYSM

-971 TRNASEISY
+971 IRNASEISY
-980 PMASFA
+980 PMAPFA
-986 ISSLKLDFSG
+986 VSSLKLDFSG
-996 ENSGVEIIANK
+996 ENDGVEIIANK

-1020 NNRETPSAELLL
+1020 NNRETPSAEIIL
-1032 TGGANPERKYVTLA
+1032 GGGSNLGRKYITLA
-1046 IDCFNIRMLKADA
+1046 VDCFNIRMLKADA

-1066 TKDIDYLIM
+1066 TKDVDYLIM

-1103 RFLLTLLSK
+1103 RFVITLLAK
-1112 TLHSS
+1112 

>member
-6 FLIFIAVIIGCSS
+6 ILLFVAFVCACSTDRS
-19 QHPEAD
+19 DKE
-25 RVDVLNDRSY
+25 RVDALNDHSY
-35 DLRYKNVDSAR
+35 DMRYKNVDSTR
-46 IYANKAYDEAK
+46 IYANMAYAEAE
-57 KIGYEAGM
+57 KIGYRSGM

-76 IARMDYQKSDTLLSR
+76 IARMDYLKSDTLLSR
-91 AASLAGDDITR
+91 ADSLAEDDITR

-116 SQNKEFY
+116 SQNKDFY
-123 VRKNEADRYIK
+123 VRKNEADRYIE

-143 SPRKRRQY
+143 SPRKRKQY

-173 ESSEALLDI
+173 ESSEALLSI
-182 AKDKDILLI
+182 AKDKDIQLH

-209 LRDGSPENIAHREFD
+209 LRDGTAEDIARREFD
-224 CLMQCYMLARHY
+224 CLMQCYMLARHN

-250 EHLSNPDELAAYHR
+250 EHLANPEELAAYHR
-264 DDDPCIRYLNDD
+264 DDDPCIRFLNDD
-276 AVPDSML
+276 AVPDPML

-298 GDIYQIAGGWRTLSS
+298 GDIYQIAGGWRTLAS
-313 CYHKIGNHEAELSCL
+313 CYHDIKDHEAELSCL

-356 ALGDKQASDYYRNQ
+356 ALGEKQASDYYRNQ

-381 RQLEARAEELSTLVS
+381 RQLEARAEELSALVS
-396 RTQWLIAAIV
+396 RTELLITAIV
-406 VVLAILVVVV
+406 IVLSILVV
-416 AVLIHFHRK
+416 ALAILIHFHRK

-438 LDENMQALQLQT
+438 LGENLQALSLQT

-484 SKGGIANL
+484 SKSGIGNL

-540 KSFNTKGVRLTVQDT
+540 KSFNTKGVRLSVQDT

-561 DKVLTLFLINTIA
+561 DKVLTLFLINTIV

-587 IVSATKCE
+587 VVSATKCE
-595 TFDGYAEVSIT
+595 SFDGYAEVSIE
-606 DSGEG
+606 DSGKG
-611 MTQEKADHL
+611 MTQEQADHL

-661 HCEIKAESEKGRG
+661 HCEIKAESEKGKG
-674 TRILFRLPMAIR
+674 TRILFRLPI
-686 TAVVMLLAILPS
+686 AVRATLVALLAMLPAFS
-698 FAFANKGNSVEGAWA
+698 FANKNNSVESAWA
-713 DSVYNANVGGRYAD
+713 DSVYNANVEGRYAE
-727 AISYADSCF
+727 AINYADSCF
-736 RSINANYRTLTGVNV
+736 RSINKSYRTLKGVNV
-751 NDTLTIGYNGAELRW
+751 NDTLTITYNGAELRW
-766 WTKKVDVDYDI
+766 WTKKVAVDYDI

-790 ALNEWDLYNA
+790 ALNDWDLYNA

-828 ENTNNIAVVVLVL
+828 ENTNNLAMVVLVL
-841 LFLVLVAVFWWFY
+841 LFLGLVAVFWLFY

-859 HNRRNLEQVC
+859 HNRRNLDQIC
-869 REKEENIAKMT
+869 REKEESIAKMT

-912 QDNAKLMEGLRP
+912 QDN
-924 GPSKS
+924 SKIMTS
-929 PLKGDL
+929 EAI
-935 PRDEQTRCEQ
+935 DEQGVSE
-945 SLGDLEG
+945 
-952 LSETIGYYRNLYSM
+952 LSETVGYYRNLYSM

-971 TRNASEISY
+971 IRNASEISY
-980 PMASFA
+980 PMAPFA
-986 ISSLKLDFSG
+986 VSSLKLDFSG
-996 ENSGVEIIANK
+996 ENEGVEIIANK

-1020 NNRETPSAELLL
+1020 NNRETPSAEIIL
-1032 TGGANPERKYVTLA
+1032 GGGSNLGRKYITLA
-1046 IDCFNIRMLKADA
+1046 VDCFNIRMLKADA

-1066 TKDIDYLIM
+1066 TKDVDYLIM

-1103 RFLLTLLSK
+1103 RFVITLLAK
-1112 TLHSS
+1112 

>member
-6 FLIFIAVIIGCSS
+6 ILLFVAFVCACSTDRS
-19 QHPEAD
+19 DKE
-25 RVDVLNDRSY
+25 RVDALNDHSY
-35 DLRYKNVDSAR
+35 DMRYKNVDSTR
-46 IYANKAYDEAK
+46 IYANMAYAEAE
-57 KIGYEAGM
+57 KIGYRSGM

-76 IARMDYQKSDTLLSR
+76 IARMDYLKSDTLLSR
-91 AASLAGDDITR
+91 ADSLAEDDITR

-116 SQNKEFY
+116 SQNKDFY
-123 VRKNEADRYIK
+123 VRKNEADRYIE

-143 SPRKRRQY
+143 SPRKRKQY

-173 ESSEALLDI
+173 ESSEALLSI
-182 AKDKDILLI
+182 AKDKDIQLH

-209 LRDGSPENIAHREFD
+209 LRDGTAEDIARREFD
-224 CLMQCYMLARHY
+224 CLMQCYMLARHN

-250 EHLSNPDELAAYHR
+250 EHLANPEELAAYHR
-264 DDDPCIRYLNDD
+264 DDDPCIRFLNDD
-276 AVPDSML
+276 AVPDPML

-298 GDIYQIAGGWRTLSS
+298 GDIYQIAGGWRTLAS
-313 CYHKIGNHEAELSCL
+313 CYHDIKDHEAELSCL

-356 ALGDKQASDYYRNQ
+356 ALGEKQASDYYRNQ

-381 RQLEARAEELSTLVS
+381 RQLEARAEELSALVS
-396 RTQWLIAAIV
+396 RTELLITAIV
-406 VVLAILVVVV
+406 IVLSILVV
-416 AVLIHFHRK
+416 ALAILIHFHRK

-438 LDENMQALQLQT
+438 LGENLQALSLQT

-484 SKGGIANL
+484 SKSGIGNL

-540 KSFNTKGVRLTVQDT
+540 KSFNTKGVRLSVQDT

-561 DKVLTLFLINTIA
+561 DKVLTLFLINTIV

-587 IVSATKCE
+587 VVSATKCE
-595 TFDGYAEVSIT
+595 SFDGYAEVSIE
-606 DSGEG
+606 DSGKG
-611 MTQEKADHL
+611 MTQEQADHL

-661 HCEIKAESEKGRG
+661 HCEIKAESEKGKG
-674 TRILFRLPMAIR
+674 TRILFRLPI
-686 TAVVMLLAILPS
+686 AVRATLVALLAMLPAFS
-698 FAFANKGNSVEGAWA
+698 FANKNNSVESAWA
-713 DSVYNANVGGRYAD
+713 DSVYNANVEGRYAE

-736 RSINANYRTLTGVNV
+736 RSINKSYRTLKGVNV
-751 NDTLTIGYNGAELRW
+751 NDTLTITYNGAELRW
-766 WTKKVDVDYDI
+766 WTKKVAVDYDI

-790 ALNEWDLYNA
+790 ALNDWELYNA

-828 ENTNNIAVVVLVL
+828 ENTNNLAMVVLVL
-841 LFLVLVAVFWWFY
+841 LFLGLVAVFWLFY

-859 HNRRNLEQVC
+859 HNRRNLDQIC

-912 QDNAKLMEGLRP
+912 QDN
-924 GPSKS
+924 SKIMTS
-929 PLKGDL
+929 EAV
-935 PRDEQTRCEQ
+935 DEQGVSE
-945 SLGDLEG
+945 
-952 LSETIGYYRNLYSM
+952 LSETVGYYRNLYSM

-971 TRNASEISY
+971 IRNASEISY
-980 PMASFA
+980 PMAPFA
-986 ISSLKLDFSG
+986 VSSLKLDFSG
-996 ENSGVEIIANK
+996 ENDGVEIIANK

-1020 NNRETPSAELLL
+1020 NNRETPSAEIIL
-1032 TGGANPERKYVTLA
+1032 GGGSNLGRKYITIAV
-1046 IDCFNIRMLKADA
+1046 DCFNIRMLKADA

-1066 TKDIDYLIM
+1066 TKDVDYLIM

-1090 IGIRAEVTDKGYT
+1090 IGIRAEIADKGYT
-1103 RFLLTLLSK
+1103 RFVITLLAK
-1112 TLHSS
+1112 

>member
-6 FLIFIAVIIGCSS
+6 ILLFVAFVCACSTDRS
-19 QHPEAD
+19 DKE
-25 RVDVLNDRSY
+25 RVDALNDHSY
-35 DLRYKNVDSAR
+35 DMRYKNVDSTR
-46 IYANKAYDEAK
+46 IYANMAYAEAE
-57 KIGYEAGM
+57 KIGYRSGM

-76 IARMDYQKSDTLLSR
+76 IARMDYLKSDTLLSL
-91 AASLAGDDITR
+91 ADSLAEDDITR

-116 SQNKEFY
+116 SQNKDFY
-123 VRKNEADRYIK
+123 VRKNEADRYIE

-143 SPRKRRQY
+143 SPRKRKQY

-173 ESSEALLDI
+173 ESSEALLSI
-182 AKDKDILLI
+182 AKDKDIQLH

-209 LRDGSPENIAHREFD
+209 LRDGTAEDIARREFD
-224 CLMQCYMLARHY
+224 CLMQCYMLARHN

-250 EHLSNPDELAAYHR
+250 EHLANPEELAAYHR
-264 DDDPCIRYLNDD
+264 DDDPCIRFLNDD
-276 AVPDSML
+276 AVPDPML

-298 GDIYQIAGGWRTLSS
+298 GDIYQIAGGWRTLAS
-313 CYHKIGNHEAELSCL
+313 CYHDIKDHEAELSCL

-356 ALGDKQASDYYRNQ
+356 ALGEKQASDYYRNQ

-381 RQLEARAEELSTLVS
+381 RQLEARAEELSALVS
-396 RTQWLIAAIV
+396 RTELLITAIV
-406 VVLAILVVVV
+406 IVLSILVV
-416 AVLIHFHRK
+416 ALAILIHFHRK

-438 LDENMQALQLQT
+438 LGENLQALSLQT

-484 SKGGIANL
+484 SKSGIGNL

-540 KSFNTKGVRLTVQDT
+540 KSFNTKGVRLSVQDT

-561 DKVLTLFLINTIA
+561 DKVLTLFLINTIV

-587 IVSATKCE
+587 VVSATKCE
-595 TFDGYAEVSIT
+595 SFDGYAEVSIE
-606 DSGEG
+606 DSGKG
-611 MTQEKADHL
+611 MTQEQADHL

-661 HCEIKAESEKGRG
+661 HCEIKAESEKGKG
-674 TRILFRLPMAIR
+674 TRILFRLPI
-686 TAVVMLLAILPS
+686 AVRATLVALLAMLPAFS
-698 FAFANKGNSVEGAWA
+698 FANKNNSVESAWA
-713 DSVYNANVGGRYAD
+713 DSVYNANVEGRYAE

-736 RSINANYRTLTGVNV
+736 RSINKSYRTLKGVNV
-751 NDTLTIGYNGAELRW
+751 NDTLTITYNGAELRW
-766 WTKKVDVDYDI
+766 WTKKVAVDYDI

-790 ALNEWDLYNA
+790 ALNDWELYNA

-828 ENTNNIAVVVLVL
+828 ENTNNLAMVVLVL
-841 LFLVLVAVFWWFY
+841 LFLGLVAVFWLFY

-859 HNRRNLEQVC
+859 HNRRNLDQIC
-869 REKEENIAKMT
+869 REKEESIAKMT

-912 QDNAKLMEGLRP
+912 QDN
-924 GPSKS
+924 SKIMTS
-929 PLKGDL
+929 EAI
-935 PRDEQTRCEQ
+935 DEQGVSE
-945 SLGDLEG
+945 
-952 LSETIGYYRNLYSM
+952 LSETVGYYRNLYSM

-971 TRNASEISY
+971 IRNASEISY
-980 PMASFA
+980 PMAPFA
-986 ISSLKLDFSG
+986 VSSLKLDFSG
-996 ENSGVEIIANK
+996 ENDGVEIIANK

-1020 NNRETPSAELLL
+1020 NNRETPSAEIIL
-1032 TGGANPERKYVTLA
+1032 GGGSNLGRKYITLA
-1046 IDCFNIRMLKADA
+1046 VDCFNIRMLKADA

-1066 TKDIDYLIM
+1066 TKDVDYLIM

-1103 RFLLTLLSK
+1103 RFVITLLAK
-1112 TLHSS
+1112 

>member
-6 FLIFIAVIIGCSS
+6 ILLFVAFVCACSTDRS
-19 QHPEAD
+19 DKE
-25 RVDVLNDRSY
+25 RVDALNDHSY
-35 DLRYKNVDSAR
+35 DMRYKNVDSTR
-46 IYANKAYDEAK
+46 IYANMAYAEAE
-57 KIGYEAGM
+57 KIGYRSGM

-76 IARMDYQKSDTLLSR
+76 IARMDYLKSDTLLSR
-91 AASLAGDDITR
+91 ADSLAEDDITR

-116 SQNKEFY
+116 SQNKDFY
-123 VRKNEADRYIK
+123 VRKNEADRYIE

-143 SPRKRRQY
+143 SPRKRKQY

-173 ESSEALLDI
+173 ESSEALLSI
-182 AKDKDILLI
+182 AKDKDIQLH

-209 LRDGSPENIAHREFD
+209 LRDGTAEDIARREFD
-224 CLMQCYMLARHY
+224 CLMQCYMLARHN

-250 EHLSNPDELAAYHR
+250 EHLANPEELAAYHR
-264 DDDPCIRYLNDD
+264 DDDPCIRFLNDD
-276 AVPDSML
+276 AVPDPML

-298 GDIYQIAGGWRTLSS
+298 GDIYQIAGGWRTLAS
-313 CYHKIGNHEAELSCL
+313 CYHDIKDHEAELSCL

-356 ALGDKQASDYYRNQ
+356 ALGEKQASDYYRNQ

-381 RQLEARAEELSTLVS
+381 RQLEARAEELSALVS
-396 RTQWLIAAIV
+396 RTELLITAIV
-406 VVLAILVVVV
+406 IVLSILVV
-416 AVLIHFHRK
+416 ALAILIHFHRK

-438 LDENMQALQLQT
+438 LGENLQALSLQT

-484 SKGGIANL
+484 SKSGIGNL

-540 KSFNTKGVRLTVQDT
+540 KSFNTKGVRLSVQDT

-561 DKVLTLFLINTIA
+561 DKVLTLFLINTIV

-587 IVSATKCE
+587 VVSATKCE
-595 TFDGYAEVSIT
+595 SFDGYAEVSIE
-606 DSGEG
+606 DSGKG
-611 MTQEKADHL
+611 MTQEQADHL

-661 HCEIKAESEKGRG
+661 HCEIKAESEKGKG
-674 TRILFRLPMAIR
+674 TRILFRLPI
-686 TAVVMLLAILPS
+686 AVRATLVVLLAMLPAFS
-698 FAFANKGNSVEGAWA
+698 FANKNNSVESAWA
-713 DSVYNANVGGRYAD
+713 DSVYNANVEGRYAE

-736 RSINANYRTLTGVNV
+736 RSINKSYRTLKGVNV
-751 NDTLTIGYNGAELRW
+751 NDTLTITYNGAELRW
-766 WTKKVDVDYDI
+766 WTKKVAVDYDI

-790 ALNEWDLYNA
+790 ALNDWDLYNA

-828 ENTNNIAVVVLVL
+828 ENTNNLAMVVLVL
-841 LFLVLVAVFWWFY
+841 LFLGLVAVFWLFY

-859 HNRRNLEQVC
+859 HNRRNLDQIC
-869 REKEENIAKMT
+869 REKEESIAKMT

-887 VSNNVIDNTL
+887 ISNNVIDNTL

-912 QDNAKLMEGLRP
+912 QDN
-924 GPSKS
+924 SKIMTS
-929 PLKGDL
+929 EAI
-935 PRDEQTRCEQ
+935 DEQGVSE
-945 SLGDLEG
+945 
-952 LSETIGYYRNLYSM
+952 LSETVGYYRNLYSM

-971 TRNASEISY
+971 IRNASEISY
-980 PMASFA
+980 PMAPFA
-986 ISSLKLDFSG
+986 VSSLKLDFSV
-996 ENSGVEIIANK
+996 ENDGVEIIANK

-1020 NNRETPSAELLL
+1020 NNRETPSAEIIL
-1032 TGGANPERKYVTLA
+1032 GGGSNLGRKYITLA
-1046 IDCFNIRMLKADA
+1046 VDCFNIRMLKADA

-1066 TKDIDYLIM
+1066 TKDVDYLIM

-1103 RFLLTLLSK
+1103 RFVITLLAK
-1112 TLHSS
+1112 

>member
-6 FLIFIAVIIGCSS
+6 ILLFVAFVCACSTDRS
-19 QHPEAD
+19 DKE
-25 RVDVLNDRSY
+25 RVDAFNDHSY
-35 DLRYKNVDSAR
+35 DMRYKNVDSTR
-46 IYANKAYDEAK
+46 IYANMAYAEAE
-57 KIGYEAGM
+57 KIGYRSGM

-76 IARMDYQKSDTLLSR
+76 IARMDYLKSDTLLSR
-91 AASLAGDDITR
+91 ADSLAEDDITR

-116 SQNKEFY
+116 SQNKDFY
-123 VRKNEADRYIK
+123 VRKNEADRYIE

-143 SPRKRRQY
+143 SPRKRKQY

-173 ESSEALLDI
+173 ESSEALLSI
-182 AKDKDILLI
+182 AKDKDIQLH

-209 LRDGSPENIAHREFD
+209 LRDGTAEDIARREFD
-224 CLMQCYMLARHY
+224 CLMQCYMLARHN

-250 EHLSNPDELAAYHR
+250 EHLANPEELAAYHR
-264 DDDPCIRYLNDD
+264 DDDPCIRFLNDD
-276 AVPDSML
+276 AVPDPML

-298 GDIYQIAGGWRTLSS
+298 GDIYQIAGGWRTLAS
-313 CYHKIGNHEAELSCL
+313 CYHDIKDHEAELSCL

-356 ALGDKQASDYYRNQ
+356 ALGEKQASDYYRNQ

-381 RQLEARAEELSTLVS
+381 RQLEARAEELSALVS
-396 RTQWLIAAIV
+396 RTELLITAIV
-406 VVLAILVVVV
+406 IVLSILVV
-416 AVLIHFHRK
+416 ALAILIHFHRK
-425 NKDKYK
+425 KKDKYK

-438 LDENMQALQLQT
+438 LGENLQALSLQT

-484 SKGGIANL
+484 SKSGIGNL

-540 KSFNTKGVRLTVQDT
+540 KSFNTKGVRLSVQDT

-561 DKVLTLFLINTIA
+561 DKVLTLFLINTIV

-587 IVSATKCE
+587 VVSAAKCE
-595 TFDGYAEVSIT
+595 SFDGYAEVSIE
-606 DSGEG
+606 DSGKG
-611 MTQEKADHL
+611 MTQEQADHL

-661 HCEIKAESEKGRG
+661 HCEIKAESEKGKG
-674 TRILFRLPMAIR
+674 TRILFRLPI
-686 TAVVMLLAILPS
+686 AVRATLVVLLAMLPAFS
-698 FAFANKGNSVEGAWA
+698 FANKNNSVESAWA
-713 DSVYNANVGGRYAD
+713 DSVYNANVEGRYAE

-736 RSINANYRTLTGVNV
+736 RSINKSYRTLKGVNV
-751 NDTLTIGYNGAELRW
+751 NDTLTITYNGAELRW
-766 WTKKVDVDYDI
+766 WTKKVAVDYDI

-790 ALNEWDLYNA
+790 ALNDWDLYNA

-828 ENTNNIAVVVLVL
+828 ENTNNLAMVVLVL
-841 LFLVLVAVFWWFY
+841 LFLGLVAVFWLFY

-859 HNRRNLEQVC
+859 HNRRNLDQIC
-869 REKEENIAKMT
+869 REKEENIVKMT

-912 QDNAKLMEGLRP
+912 QDN
-924 GPSKS
+924 SKIMTS
-929 PLKGDL
+929 EAI
-935 PRDEQTRCEQ
+935 DEQGVSE
-945 SLGDLEG
+945 
-952 LSETIGYYRNLYSM
+952 LSETVGYYRNLYSM

-971 TRNASEISY
+971 IRNASEISY
-980 PMASFA
+980 PMAPFA
-986 ISSLKLDFSG
+986 VSSLKLDFSG
-996 ENSGVEIIANK
+996 ENDGVEIIANK

-1020 NNRETPSAELLL
+1020 NNRETPSAEIIL
-1032 TGGANPERKYVTLA
+1032 GGGSNLGRKYITLA
-1046 IDCFNIRMLKADA
+1046 VDCFNIRMLKADA

-1066 TKDIDYLIM
+1066 TKDVDYLIM

-1103 RFLLTLLSK
+1103 RFVITLLAK
-1112 TLHSS
+1112 

>member
-6 FLIFIAVIIGCSS
+6 ILLFVAFVCACSTDRS
-19 QHPEAD
+19 DKE
-25 RVDVLNDRSY
+25 RVDALNDHSY
-35 DLRYKNVDSAR
+35 DMRYKNVDSTR
-46 IYANKAYDEAK
+46 IYANMAYAEAE
-57 KIGYEAGM
+57 KIGYRSGM

-76 IARMDYQKSDTLLSR
+76 IARMDYLKSDTLLSR
-91 AASLAGDDITR
+91 ADSLAEDDITR

-116 SQNKEFY
+116 SQNKDFY
-123 VRKNEADRYIK
+123 VRKNEADRYIE

-143 SPRKRRQY
+143 SPRKRKQY

-173 ESSEALLDI
+173 ESSEALLSI
-182 AKDKDILLI
+182 AKDKDIQLH

-209 LRDGSPENIAHREFD
+209 LRDGTAEDIARREFD
-224 CLMQCYMLARHY
+224 CLMQCYMLARHN

-250 EHLSNPDELAAYHR
+250 EHLANPEELAAYHR
-264 DDDPCIRYLNDD
+264 DDDPCIRFLNDD
-276 AVPDSML
+276 AVPDPML

-298 GDIYQIAGGWRTLSS
+298 GDIYQIAGGWRTLAS
-313 CYHKIGNHEAELSCL
+313 CYHDIKDHEAELSCL

-356 ALGDKQASDYYRNQ
+356 ALGEKQASDYYRNQ

-381 RQLEARAEELSTLVS
+381 RQLEARAEELSALVS
-396 RTQWLIAAIV
+396 RTELLITAIV
-406 VVLAILVVVV
+406 IVLSILVV
-416 AVLIHFHRK
+416 ALAILIHFHRK

-438 LDENMQALQLQT
+438 LGENLQALSLQT

-484 SKGGIANL
+484 SKSGIGNL

-540 KSFNTKGVRLTVQDT
+540 KSFNTKGVRLSVQDT

-561 DKVLTLFLINTIA
+561 DKVLTLFLINTIV

-587 IVSATKCE
+587 VVSATKCE
-595 TFDGYAEVSIT
+595 SFDGYAEVSIE
-606 DSGEG
+606 DSGKG
-611 MTQEKADHL
+611 MTQEQADHL

-661 HCEIKAESEKGRG
+661 HCEIKAESEKGKG
-674 TRILFRLPMAIR
+674 TRILFRLPI
-686 TAVVMLLAILPS
+686 AVRATLVVLFAMLPAFS
-698 FAFANKGNSVEGAWA
+698 FANKNNSVESAWA
-713 DSVYNANVGGRYAD
+713 DSVYNANVEGRYAE

-736 RSINANYRTLTGVNV
+736 RSINKSYRTLKGVNV
-751 NDTLTIGYNGAELRW
+751 NDTLTITYNGAELRW
-766 WTKKVDVDYDI
+766 WTKKVAVDYDI

-790 ALNEWDLYNA
+790 ALNDWDLYNA

-828 ENTNNIAVVVLVL
+828 ENTNNLAMVVLVL
-841 LFLVLVAVFWWFY
+841 LFLGLVAVFWLFY

-859 HNRRNLEQVC
+859 HNRRNLDLIC
-869 REKEENIAKMT
+869 REKEESIAKMT

-912 QDNAKLMEGLRP
+912 QDN
-924 GPSKS
+924 SKIMTS
-929 PLKGDL
+929 EAI
-935 PRDEQTRCEQ
+935 DEQGVSE
-945 SLGDLEG
+945 
-952 LSETIGYYRNLYSM
+952 LSETVGYYRNLYSM

-971 TRNASEISY
+971 IRNASEISY
-980 PMASFA
+980 PMAPFA
-986 ISSLKLDFSG
+986 VSSLKLDFSG
-996 ENSGVEIIANK
+996 ENDGVEIIANK

-1020 NNRETPSAELLL
+1020 NNRETPSAEIIL
-1032 TGGANPERKYVTLA
+1032 GGGSNLGRKYITLA
-1046 IDCFNIRMLKADA
+1046 VDCFNIRMLKADA

-1066 TKDIDYLIM
+1066 TKDVDYLIM

-1103 RFLLTLLSK
+1103 RFVITLLAK
-1112 TLHSS
+1112 

>member
-6 FLIFIAVIIGCSS
+6 ILLFVAFVCACSTDRS
-19 QHPEAD
+19 DKE
-25 RVDVLNDRSY
+25 RVDALNDHSY
-35 DLRYKNVDSAR
+35 DMRYKNVDSTR
-46 IYANKAYDEAK
+46 IYANMAYAEAE
-57 KIGYEAGM
+57 KIGYCSGM

-76 IARMDYQKSDTLLSR
+76 IARMDYLKSDTLLSR
-91 AASLAGDDITR
+91 ADSLAEDDITR

-116 SQNKEFY
+116 SQNKDFY
-123 VRKNEADRYIK
+123 VRKNEADRYIE

-143 SPRKRRQY
+143 SPRKRKQY

-173 ESSEALLDI
+173 ESSEALLSI
-182 AKDKDILLI
+182 AKDKDIQLH

-209 LRDGSPENIAHREFD
+209 LRDGTAEDIARREFD
-224 CLMQCYMLARHY
+224 CLMQCYMLARHN

-250 EHLSNPDELAAYHR
+250 EHLANPEELAAYHR
-264 DDDPCIRYLNDD
+264 DDDPCIRFLNDD
-276 AVPDSML
+276 AVPDPML

-298 GDIYQIAGGWRTLSS
+298 GDIYQIAGGWRTLAS
-313 CYHKIGNHEAELSCL
+313 CYHDIKDHEAELSCL

-356 ALGDKQASDYYRNQ
+356 ALGEKQASDYYRNQ

-381 RQLEARAEELSTLVS
+381 RQLEARAEELSALVS
-396 RTQWLIAAIV
+396 RTELLITAIV
-406 VVLAILVVVV
+406 IVLSILVV
-416 AVLIHFHRK
+416 ALAILIHFHRK

-438 LDENMQALQLQT
+438 LGENLQALSLQT

-484 SKGGIANL
+484 SKSGIGNL

-540 KSFNTKGVRLTVQDT
+540 KSFNTKGVRLSVQDT

-561 DKVLTLFLINTIA
+561 DKVLTLFLINTIV

-587 IVSATKCE
+587 VVSATKCE
-595 TFDGYAEVSIT
+595 SFDGYAEVSIE
-606 DSGEG
+606 DSGKG
-611 MTQEKADHL
+611 MTQEQADHL

-661 HCEIKAESEKGRG
+661 HCEIKAESEKGKG
-674 TRILFRLPMAIR
+674 TRILFRLPI
-686 TAVVMLLAILPS
+686 AVRATLVVLFAMLPAFS
-698 FAFANKGNSVEGAWA
+698 FANKNNSVESAWA
-713 DSVYNANVGGRYAD
+713 DSVYNANVEGRYAE

-736 RSINANYRTLTGVNV
+736 RSINKSYRTLKGVNV
-751 NDTLTIGYNGAELRW
+751 NDTLTITYNGAELRW
-766 WTKKVDVDYDI
+766 WTKKVAVDYDI

-790 ALNEWDLYNA
+790 ALNDWDLYNA

-828 ENTNNIAVVVLVL
+828 ENTNNLAMVVLVL
-841 LFLVLVAVFWWFY
+841 LFLGLVAVFWLFY

-859 HNRRNLEQVC
+859 HNRRNLDLIC
-869 REKEENIAKMT
+869 REKEESIAKMT

-912 QDNAKLMEGLRP
+912 QDN
-924 GPSKS
+924 SKIMTS
-929 PLKGDL
+929 EAI
-935 PRDEQTRCEQ
+935 DEQGVSE
-945 SLGDLEG
+945 
-952 LSETIGYYRNLYSM
+952 LSETVGYYRNLYSM

-971 TRNASEISY
+971 IRNASEISY
-980 PMASFA
+980 PMAPFA
-986 ISSLKLDFSG
+986 VSSLKLDFSG
-996 ENSGVEIIANK
+996 ENDGVEIIANK

-1020 NNRETPSAELLL
+1020 NNRETPSAEIIL
-1032 TGGANPERKYVTLA
+1032 GGGSNLGRKYITLA
-1046 IDCFNIRMLKADA
+1046 VDCFNIRMLKADA

-1066 TKDIDYLIM
+1066 TKDVDYLIM

-1103 RFLLTLLSK
+1103 RFVITLLAK
-1112 TLHSS
+1112 

>member
-6 FLIFIAVIIGCSS
+6 ILLFVAFVCACSTDRS
-19 QHPEAD
+19 DKE
-25 RVDVLNDRSY
+25 RVDALNDHSY
-35 DLRYKNVDSAR
+35 DMRYKNVDSTR
-46 IYANKAYDEAK
+46 IYANMAYAEAE
-57 KIGYEAGM
+57 KIGYRSGM

-76 IARMDYQKSDTLLSR
+76 IARMDYLKSDTLLSR
-91 AASLAGDDITR
+91 ADSLAEDDITR

-116 SQNKEFY
+116 SQNKDFY
-123 VRKNEADRYIK
+123 VRKNEADRYIE

-143 SPRKRRQY
+143 SPRKRKQY

-173 ESSEALLDI
+173 ESSEALLSI
-182 AKDKDILLI
+182 AKDKDIQLH

-209 LRDGSPENIAHREFD
+209 LRDGTAEDIARREFD
-224 CLMQCYMLARHY
+224 CLMQCYMLARHN

-250 EHLSNPDELAAYHR
+250 EHLANPEELAAYHR
-264 DDDPCIRYLNDD
+264 DDDPCIRFLNDD
-276 AVPDSML
+276 AVPDPML

-298 GDIYQIAGGWRTLSS
+298 GDIYQIAGGWRTLAS
-313 CYHKIGNHEAELSCL
+313 CYHDIKDHEAELSCL

-356 ALGDKQASDYYRNQ
+356 ALGEKQASDYYRNQ

-381 RQLEARAEELSTLVS
+381 RQLEARAEELSALVS
-396 RTQWLIAAIV
+396 RTELLITAIV
-406 VVLAILVVVV
+406 IVLSILVV
-416 AVLIHFHRK
+416 ALAILIHFHRK

-438 LDENMQALQLQT
+438 LGENLQALSLQT

-484 SKGGIANL
+484 SKSGIGNL

-526 FPLQSLFSIIKMNV
+526 FPLQSLFSIIKMNI
-540 KSFNTKGVRLTVQDT
+540 KSFNTKGVRLSVQDT

-561 DKVLTLFLINTIA
+561 DKVLTLFLINTIV

-587 IVSATKCE
+587 VVSATKCE
-595 TFDGYAEVSIT
+595 SFDGYAEVSIE
-606 DSGEG
+606 DSGKG
-611 MTQEKADHL
+611 MTQEQADHL

-661 HCEIKAESEKGRG
+661 HCEIKAESEKGKG
-674 TRILFRLPMAIR
+674 TRILFRLPI
-686 TAVVMLLAILPS
+686 AVRATLVALLAMLPAFS
-698 FAFANKGNSVEGAWA
+698 FANKNNSVESAWA
-713 DSVYNANVGGRYAD
+713 DSVYNANVEGRYAE

-736 RSINANYRTLTGVNV
+736 RSINKSYRTLKGVNV
-751 NDTLTIGYNGAELRW
+751 NDTLTITYNGAELRW
-766 WTKKVDVDYDI
+766 WTKKVAVDYDI

-790 ALNEWDLYNA
+790 ALNDWELYNA

-828 ENTNNIAVVVLVL
+828 ENTNNLAMVVLVL
-841 LFLVLVAVFWWFY
+841 LFLGLVAVFWLFY

-859 HNRRNLEQVC
+859 HNRRNLDQIC
-869 REKEENIAKMT
+869 REKEESIAKMT

-912 QDNAKLMEGLRP
+912 QDN
-924 GPSKS
+924 SKIMTS
-929 PLKGDL
+929 EAV
-935 PRDEQTRCEQ
+935 DEQGVSE
-945 SLGDLEG
+945 
-952 LSETIGYYRNLYSM
+952 LSETVGYYRNLYSM

-971 TRNASEISY
+971 IRNASEISY
-980 PMASFA
+980 PMAPFA
-986 ISSLKLDFSG
+986 VSSLKLDFSG
-996 ENSGVEIIANK
+996 ENDGVEIIANK

-1020 NNRETPSAELLL
+1020 NNRETPSAEIIL
-1032 TGGANPERKYVTLA
+1032 GGGSNLGRKYITIAV
-1046 IDCFNIRMLKADA
+1046 DCFNIRMLKADA

-1066 TKDIDYLIM
+1066 TKDVDYLIM

-1090 IGIRAEVTDKGYT
+1090 IGIRAEIADKGYT
-1103 RFLLTLLSK
+1103 RFVITLLAK
-1112 TLHSS
+1112 

>member
-6 FLIFIAVIIGCSS
+6 ILLFVAFVCACSTDRS
-19 QHPEAD
+19 DKE
-25 RVDVLNDRSY
+25 RVDALNDHSY
-35 DLRYKNVDSAR
+35 DMRYKNVDSTR
-46 IYANKAYDEAK
+46 IYANMAYAEAE
-57 KIGYEAGM
+57 KIGYRSGM

-76 IARMDYQKSDTLLSR
+76 IARMDYLKSDTLLSR
-91 AASLAGDDITR
+91 ADSLAEDDITR

-116 SQNKEFY
+116 SQNKDFY
-123 VRKNEADRYIK
+123 VRKNEADRYIE

-143 SPRKRRQY
+143 SPRKRKQY

-173 ESSEALLDI
+173 ESSEALLSI
-182 AKDKDILLI
+182 AKDKDIQLH

-209 LRDGSPENIAHREFD
+209 LRDGTAEDIARREFD
-224 CLMQCYMLARHY
+224 CLMQCYMLARHN

-250 EHLSNPDELAAYHR
+250 EHLANPEELAAYHR
-264 DDDPCIRYLNDD
+264 DDDPCIRFLNDD
-276 AVPDSML
+276 AVPDPML

-298 GDIYQIAGGWRTLSS
+298 GDIYQIAGGWRTLAS
-313 CYHKIGNHEAELSCL
+313 CYHDIKDHEAELSCL

-356 ALGDKQASDYYRNQ
+356 ALGEKQASDYYRNQ

-381 RQLEARAEELSTLVS
+381 RQLEARAEELSALVS
-396 RTQWLIAAIV
+396 RTELLITAIV
-406 VVLAILVVVV
+406 IVLSVLVVALAI
-416 AVLIHFHRK
+416 LIHFHRK

-438 LDENMQALQLQT
+438 LGENLQALSLQT

-484 SKGGIANL
+484 SKSGIGNL

-540 KSFNTKGVRLTVQDT
+540 KSFNTKGVRLSVQDT

-561 DKVLTLFLINTIA
+561 DKVLTLFLINTIV

-587 IVSATKCE
+587 VVSATKCE
-595 TFDGYAEVSIT
+595 SFDGYAEVSIE
-606 DSGEG
+606 DSGKG
-611 MTQEKADHL
+611 MTQEQADHL

-661 HCEIKAESEKGRG
+661 HCEIKAESEKGKG
-674 TRILFRLPMAIR
+674 TRILFRLPI
-686 TAVVMLLAILPS
+686 AVRATLVALLAMLPVFS
-698 FAFANKGNSVEGAWA
+698 FANKNNSVESAWA
-713 DSVYNANVGGRYAD
+713 DSVYNANVEGRYAE
-727 AISYADSCF
+727 AINYADSCF
-736 RSINANYRTLTGVNV
+736 RSINKSYRTLKGVNV
-751 NDTLTIGYNGAELRW
+751 NDTLTITYNGAELRW
-766 WTKKVDVDYDI
+766 WTKKVAVDYDI

-790 ALNEWDLYNA
+790 ALNDWDLYNA

-828 ENTNNIAVVVLVL
+828 ENTNNLAMVVLVL
-841 LFLVLVAVFWWFY
+841 LFLGLVTVFWLFY

-859 HNRRNLEQVC
+859 HNRRNLDQIC

-912 QDNAKLMEGLRP
+912 QDN
-924 GPSKS
+924 SKIMTS
-929 PLKGDL
+929 EVI
-935 PRDEQTRCEQ
+935 DEQGVSE
-945 SLGDLEG
+945 
-952 LSETIGYYRNLYSM
+952 LSETVGYYRNLYSM

-971 TRNASEISY
+971 IRNASEISY
-980 PMASFA
+980 PMAPFAVSSF
-986 ISSLKLDFSG
+986 KLDFSG
-996 ENSGVEIIANK
+996 ENDGVEIIANK

-1020 NNRETPSAELLL
+1020 NNRETPSAEIIL
-1032 TGGANPERKYVTLA
+1032 GGGSNLGRKYITLA
-1046 IDCFNIRMLKADA
+1046 VDCFNIRMLKADA

-1066 TKDIDYLIM
+1066 TKDVDYLIM

-1103 RFLLTLLSK
+1103 RFVITLLAK
-1112 TLHSS
+1112 

>member
-6 FLIFIAVIIGCSS
+6 ILLFVAFVCACSTDRS
-19 QHPEAD
+19 DKE
-25 RVDVLNDRSY
+25 RVDALNDHSY
-35 DLRYKNVDSAR
+35 DMRYKNVDSTR
-46 IYANKAYDEAK
+46 IYANMAYAEAE
-57 KIGYEAGM
+57 KIGYRSGM

-76 IARMDYQKSDTLLSR
+76 IARMDYLKSDTLLSR
-91 AASLAGDDITR
+91 ADSLAEDDITR

-116 SQNKEFY
+116 SQNKDFY
-123 VRKNEADRYIK
+123 VRKNEADRYIE

-143 SPRKRRQY
+143 SPRKRKQY

-173 ESSEALLDI
+173 ESSEALLSI
-182 AKDKDILLI
+182 AKDKDIQLH

-209 LRDGSPENIAHREFD
+209 LRDGTAEDIARREFD
-224 CLMQCYMLARHY
+224 CLMQCYMLARHN

-250 EHLSNPDELAAYHR
+250 EHLANPEELAAYHR
-264 DDDPCIRYLNDD
+264 DDDPCIRFLNDD
-276 AVPDSML
+276 AVPDPML

-298 GDIYQIAGGWRTLSS
+298 GDIYQIAGGWRTLAS
-313 CYHKIGNHEAELSCL
+313 CYHDIKDHEAELSCL

-356 ALGDKQASDYYRNQ
+356 ALGEKQASDYYRNQ

-381 RQLEARAEELSTLVS
+381 RQLEARAEELSALVS
-396 RTQWLIAAIV
+396 RTELLITAIV
-406 VVLAILVVVV
+406 IVLSILVV
-416 AVLIHFHRK
+416 ALAILIHFHRK

-438 LDENMQALQLQT
+438 LGENLLALSLQT

-484 SKGGIANL
+484 SKSGIGNL

-540 KSFNTKGVRLTVQDT
+540 KSFNTKGVRLSVQDT

-561 DKVLTLFLINTIA
+561 DKVLTLFLINTIV

-587 IVSATKCE
+587 VVSATKCE
-595 TFDGYAEVSIT
+595 SFDGYAEVSIE
-606 DSGEG
+606 DSGKG
-611 MTQEKADHL
+611 MTQEQADHL

-661 HCEIKAESEKGRG
+661 HCEIKAESEKGKG
-674 TRILFRLPMAIR
+674 TRILFRLPI
-686 TAVVMLLAILPS
+686 AVRATLVALLAMLPAFS
-698 FAFANKGNSVEGAWA
+698 FANKNNSVESAWA
-713 DSVYNANVGGRYAD
+713 DSVYNANVEGRYAE

-736 RSINANYRTLTGVNV
+736 RSINKSYSTLKGVNV
-751 NDTLTIGYNGAELRW
+751 NDTLTITYNGAELRW
-766 WTKKVDVDYDI
+766 WTKKVAVDYDI

-790 ALNEWDLYNA
+790 ALNDWDLYNA

-828 ENTNNIAVVVLVL
+828 ENTNNLAMVVLVL
-841 LFLVLVAVFWWFY
+841 LFLGLVAVFWLFY

-859 HNRRNLEQVC
+859 HNRRNLDQIC
-869 REKEENIAKMT
+869 REKEESIAKMT

-912 QDNAKLMEGLRP
+912 QDN
-924 GPSKS
+924 SKIMTS
-929 PLKGDL
+929 EAI
-935 PRDEQTRCEQ
+935 DEQGVSE
-945 SLGDLEG
+945 
-952 LSETIGYYRNLYSM
+952 LSETVGYYRNLYSM

-971 TRNASEISY
+971 IRNASEISY
-980 PMASFA
+980 PMAPFA
-986 ISSLKLDFSG
+986 VSSLKLDFSG
-996 ENSGVEIIANK
+996 ENDGVEIIANK

-1020 NNRETPSAELLL
+1020 NNRETPSAEIIL
-1032 TGGANPERKYVTLA
+1032 GGGSNLGRKYITLA
-1046 IDCFNIRMLKADA
+1046 VDCFNIRMLKADA

-1066 TKDIDYLIM
+1066 TKDVDYLIM

-1090 IGIRAEVTDKGYT
+1090 IGIRAEIADKGYT
-1103 RFLLTLLSK
+1103 RFVITLLAK
-1112 TLHSS
+1112 

>member
-1 MRNIF
+1 MRKYLFFSIF
-6 FLIFIAVIIGCSS
+6 LFVLVCSCS
-19 QHPEAD
+19 TDSSD
-25 RVDVLNDRSY
+25 RDYVDTLNDRSY
-35 DLRYKNVDSAR
+35 DMRYKNVDSAR
-46 IYANKAYDEAK
+46 IYANRAYKEAE
-57 KIGYEAGM
+57 KIEYKAGM

-76 IARMDYQKSDTLLSR
+76 ITRMDYVKSDTLLSR
-91 AASLAGDDITR
+91 ADSLAEDDITR

-116 SQNKEFY
+116 SQNKDFY
-123 VRKNEADRYIK
+123 VHKNEADRYMAS
-134 NIHSDIEDE
+134 IHSDIEDE
-143 SPRKRRQY
+143 SHRKRKQY

-173 ESSEALLDI
+173 ESSEALLSI
-182 AKDKDILLI
+182 AKDKDIQLNN
-191 SDTAQYLGY
+191 DTAQYLAY

-209 LRDGSPENIAHREFD
+209 LREGSAKEIAHREFD
-224 CLMQCYMLARHY
+224 CLMQCYMLARHN

-250 EHLSNPDELAAYHR
+250 EHLANPEELAAYHR

-276 AVPDSML
+276 GVPDSML

-313 CYHKIGNHEAELSCL
+313 CYHNISDYEAELSCL
-328 LNAVDDS
+328 LNAVEDS

-381 RQLEARAEELSTLVS
+381 RQLEARADALSALVS
-396 RTQWLIAAIV
+396 RTQWLIASIV

-416 AVLIHFHRK
+416 AVLIHYHRK
-425 NKDKYK
+425 NKDRYK

-438 LDENMQALQLQT
+438 LDENLQALCLQT
-450 EDALRINVEQH
+450 EDAMRINVEQH
-461 AKVTYAE
+461 AKVSYAE

-476 MLHSVENA
+476 MLHSVDTVEKAGN
-484 SKGGIANL
+484 GNL
-492 EYVSDVCKSILEY
+492 EYVSDICKSILEN
-505 NAQLTSWV
+505 NARLTSWV
-513 QLRKGQVS
+513 QLRKGQIS
-521 LHVET
+521 LHIET
-526 FPLQSLFSIIKMNV
+526 FPLQSLFHIIKMTV
-540 KSFNTKGVRLTVQDT
+540 KSFSNKGIQLSVKDT
-555 DISIKA
+555 DISVKA
-561 DKVLTLFLINTIA
+561 DKVLTLFLINTIV
-574 DNARKYTPEGGEV
+574 DNARKFTPEGGEV
-587 IVSATKCE
+587 IVSATKCDVY
-595 TFDGYAEVSIT
+595 DGYAEVSIA
-606 DSGEG
+606 DSGKG
-611 MTQEKADHL
+611 MTQEQADHL
-620 FDYGTIIDQKEDL
+620 FDYGTIIDQKENL

-661 HCEIKAESEKGRG
+661 HCEIKAESEKGKG
-674 TRILFRLPMAIR
+674 TRIFFRLPMAVR
-686 TAVVMLLAILPS
+686 TTLVVLLAMIPAFG
-698 FAFANKGNSVEGAWA
+698 FADNKANMAENTWP
-713 DSVYNANVGGRYAD
+713 DSVYNANVEGRYAE

-736 RSINANYRTLTGVNV
+736 RFINAEYRSLANV
-751 NDTLTIGYNGAELRW
+751 NKDDTLTIAYNGAELRW
-766 WTKKVDVDYDI
+766 WSKKVPADYEV

-790 ALNEWDLYNA
+790 ALNDWELYAA

-828 ENTNNIAVVVLVL
+828 ENTNNIAVGVLIL

-859 HNRRNLEQVC
+859 HNRKSIVRVC
-869 REKEENIAKMT
+869 REKEEEIVRMK

-912 QDNAKLMEGLRP
+912 QDN
-924 GPSKS
+924 SKVMAS
-929 PLKGDL
+929 EEF
-935 PRDEQTRCEQ
+935 DEQGVKE
-945 SLGDLEG
+945 
-952 LSETIGYYRNLYSM
+952 LSETVGYYRNLYSM
-966 LCTQC
+966 LCSQC
-971 TRNASEISY
+971 TRNASEITY
-980 PMASFA
+980 PMLPFKVTE
-986 ISSLKLDFSG
+986 LKLDFAADVKS
-996 ENSGVEIIANK
+996 VDIIANR

-1020 NNRETPSAELLL
+1020 NNRETPSAEVLLN
-1032 TGGANPERKYVTLA
+1032 GGGTNMGRKYITLA
-1046 IDCFNIRMLKADA
+1046 IDCPNVRMNKADA

-1066 TKDIDYLIM
+1066 TTDVDYLVI

-1090 IGIRAEVTDKGYT
+1090 IGIRAEVTDKGYV
-1103 RFLLTLLSK
+1103 RFLLTLLAK
-1112 TLHSS
+1112 

>member
-6 FLIFIAVIIGCSS
+6 ILLFVAFVCACSTDRS
-19 QHPEAD
+19 DKE
-25 RVDVLNDRSY
+25 RVDALNDHSY
-35 DLRYKNVDSAR
+35 DMRYKNVDSTR
-46 IYANKAYDEAK
+46 IYANMAYAEAE
-57 KIGYEAGM
+57 KIGYRSGM

-76 IARMDYQKSDTLLSR
+76 IARMDYLKSDTLLSR
-91 AASLAGDDITR
+91 ADSLAEDDITR

-116 SQNKEFY
+116 SQNKDFY
-123 VRKNEADRYIK
+123 VRKNEADRYIE
-134 NIHSDIEDE
+134 NIHSDIGDE
-143 SPRKRRQY
+143 SPRKRKQY

-173 ESSEALLDI
+173 ESSEALLSI
-182 AKDKDILLI
+182 AKDKDIQLH

-209 LRDGSPENIAHREFD
+209 LRDGTAEDIARREFD
-224 CLMQCYMLARHY
+224 CLMQCYMLARHN

-250 EHLSNPDELAAYHR
+250 EHLANPEELAAYHR
-264 DDDPCIRYLNDD
+264 DDDPCIRFLNDD
-276 AVPDSML
+276 AVPDPML

-298 GDIYQIAGGWRTLSS
+298 GDIYQIAGGWRTLAS
-313 CYHKIGNHEAELSCL
+313 CYHDIKDHEAELSCL

-356 ALGDKQASDYYRNQ
+356 ALGEKQASDYYRNQ

-381 RQLEARAEELSTLVS
+381 RQLEARAEELSALVS
-396 RTQWLIAAIV
+396 RTELLITAIV
-406 VVLAILVVVV
+406 IVLSILVV
-416 AVLIHFHRK
+416 ALAILIHFHRK

-438 LDENMQALQLQT
+438 LGENLQALSLQT

-484 SKGGIANL
+484 SKSGIGNL

-540 KSFNTKGVRLTVQDT
+540 KSFNTKGVRLSVQDT

-561 DKVLTLFLINTIA
+561 DKVLTLFLINTIV

-587 IVSATKCE
+587 VVSATKCE
-595 TFDGYAEVSIT
+595 SFDGYAEVSIE
-606 DSGEG
+606 DSGKG
-611 MTQEKADHL
+611 MTQEQADHL

-661 HCEIKAESEKGRG
+661 HCEIKAESEKGKG
-674 TRILFRLPMAIR
+674 TRILFRLPI
-686 TAVVMLLAILPS
+686 AVRATLVALLAMLPAFS
-698 FAFANKGNSVEGAWA
+698 FANKNNSLESAWA
-713 DSVYNANVGGRYAD
+713 DSVYNANVEGRYAE

-736 RSINANYRTLTGVNV
+736 RSINKSYRTLKGVNV
-751 NDTLTIGYNGAELRW
+751 NDTLTITYNGAELRW
-766 WTKKVDVDYDI
+766 WTKKVAVDYDI

-790 ALNEWDLYNA
+790 ALNDWDLYNA

-828 ENTNNIAVVVLVL
+828 ENTNNLAMVVLVL
-841 LFLVLVAVFWWFY
+841 LFLGLVAVFWLFY

-859 HNRRNLEQVC
+859 HNRRNLDQIC
-869 REKEENIAKMT
+869 REKEESIAKMT

-912 QDNAKLMEGLRP
+912 QDN
-924 GPSKS
+924 SKIMTS
-929 PLKGDL
+929 EAI
-935 PRDEQTRCEQ
+935 DEQGVSE
-945 SLGDLEG
+945 
-952 LSETIGYYRNLYSM
+952 LSETVGYYRNLYSM

-971 TRNASEISY
+971 IRNASEISY
-980 PMASFA
+980 PMAPFA
-986 ISSLKLDFSG
+986 VSSLKLDFSG
-996 ENSGVEIIANK
+996 ENDGVEIIANK

-1020 NNRETPSAELLL
+1020 NNRETPSAEIIL
-1032 TGGANPERKYVTLA
+1032 GGGSNLGRKYITLA
-1046 IDCFNIRMLKADA
+1046 VDCFNIRMLKADA

-1066 TKDIDYLIM
+1066 TKDVDYLIM

-1090 IGIRAEVTDKGYT
+1090 IGIRAEIADKGYT
-1103 RFLLTLLSK
+1103 RFIITLLAK
-1112 TLHSS
+1112 

>member
-6 FLIFIAVIIGCSS
+6 ILLFVAFVCACSTDRS
-19 QHPEAD
+19 DKE
-25 RVDVLNDRSY
+25 RVDALNDHSY
-35 DLRYKNVDSAR
+35 DMRYKNVDSTR
-46 IYANKAYDEAK
+46 IYANMAYAEAE
-57 KIGYEAGM
+57 KIGYRSGM

-76 IARMDYQKSDTLLSR
+76 IARMDYLKSDTLLSR
-91 AASLAGDDITR
+91 ADSLAEDDITR

-116 SQNKEFY
+116 SQNKDFY
-123 VRKNEADRYIK
+123 VRKNEADRYIE

-143 SPRKRRQY
+143 LPRKRKQY

-173 ESSEALLDI
+173 ESSEALLSI
-182 AKDKDILLI
+182 AKDKDIQLH

-209 LRDGSPENIAHREFD
+209 LRDGTAEDIARREFD
-224 CLMQCYMLARHY
+224 CLMQCYMLARHN

-250 EHLSNPDELAAYHR
+250 EHLANPEELAAYHR
-264 DDDPCIRYLNDD
+264 DDDPCIRFLNDD
-276 AVPDSML
+276 AVPDPML

-298 GDIYQIAGGWRTLSS
+298 GDIYQIAGGWRTLAS
-313 CYHKIGNHEAELSCL
+313 CYHDIKDHEAELSCL

-356 ALGDKQASDYYRNQ
+356 ALGEKQASDYYRNQ

-381 RQLEARAEELSTLVS
+381 RQLEARAEELSALVS
-396 RTQWLIAAIV
+396 RTELLITAIV
-406 VVLAILVVVV
+406 IVLSVLVVALAI
-416 AVLIHFHRK
+416 LIHFHRK

-431 HNERLEE
+431 YNERLEE
-438 LDENMQALQLQT
+438 LGENLQALSLQT

-484 SKGGIANL
+484 SKSGIGNL

-540 KSFNTKGVRLTVQDT
+540 KSFNTKGVRLSVQDT

-561 DKVLTLFLINTIA
+561 DKVLTLFLINTIV

-587 IVSATKCE
+587 VVSATKCE
-595 TFDGYAEVSIT
+595 SFDGYAEVSIE
-606 DSGEG
+606 DSGKG
-611 MTQEKADHL
+611 MTQEQADHL

-661 HCEIKAESEKGRG
+661 HCEIKAESEKGKG
-674 TRILFRLPMAIR
+674 TRILFRLPI
-686 TAVVMLLAILPS
+686 AVRATLVALLAMLPAFS
-698 FAFANKGNSVEGAWA
+698 FANKNNSVESAWA
-713 DSVYNANVGGRYAD
+713 DSVYNANVEGRYAE

-736 RSINANYRTLTGVNV
+736 RSINKSYRTLKGVNV
-751 NDTLTIGYNGAELRW
+751 NDTLTITYNGAELRW
-766 WTKKVDVDYDI
+766 WTKKVAVDYDI

-790 ALNEWDLYNA
+790 ALNDWDLYNA

-828 ENTNNIAVVVLVL
+828 ENTNNLAMVVLVL
-841 LFLVLVAVFWWFY
+841 LFLGLVAVFWLFY

-859 HNRRNLEQVC
+859 HNRRNLDQIC
-869 REKEENIAKMT
+869 REKEESIAKMT

-912 QDNAKLMEGLRP
+912 QDN
-924 GPSKS
+924 SKIMTS
-929 PLKGDL
+929 EAI
-935 PRDEQTRCEQ
+935 DEQGVSE
-945 SLGDLEG
+945 
-952 LSETIGYYRNLYSM
+952 LSETVGYYRNLYSM

-971 TRNASEISY
+971 IRNASEISY
-980 PMASFA
+980 PMAPFA
-986 ISSLKLDFSG
+986 VSSLKLDFSG
-996 ENSGVEIIANK
+996 ENDGVDIIANK

-1020 NNRETPSAELLL
+1020 NNRETPSAEIIL
-1032 TGGANPERKYVTLA
+1032 GGGSNLGRKYITLA
-1046 IDCFNIRMLKADA
+1046 VDCFNIRMLKADA

-1066 TKDIDYLIM
+1066 TKDVDYLIM

-1090 IGIRAEVTDKGYT
+1090 IGVRAEVTDKGYT
-1103 RFLLTLLSK
+1103 RFIITLLAK
-1112 TLHSS
+1112 

>member
-1 MRNIF
+1 MRKYLLF
-6 FLIFIAVIIGCSS
+6 PVLIFTLVCGCSTNT
-19 QHPEAD
+19 PDRD
-25 RVDVLNDRSY
+25 RVDALNDRSY
-35 DLRYKNVDSAR
+35 DQRYKNVDSAR
-46 IYANKAYDEAK
+46 IYANKAYKEAE
-57 KIGYEAGM
+57 KIGYDAGM
-65 SEALLNQAFYT
+65 AEALLNQAFYT
-76 IARMDYQKSDTLLSR
+76 ITRMDYQKTDTLLSR
-91 AASLAGDDITR
+91 ADSLAEDDITR
-102 LCVEVQRMRLCQRR
+102 LNVEVQRMRLCQRR
-116 SQNKEFY
+116 SQNKDFY
-123 VRKNEADRYIK
+123 VHKNEADRYIA
-134 NIHSDIEDE
+134 NIHSDIKDE
-143 SPRKRRQY
+143 SSRKRKQY

-160 VLSTYLYYVNLPI
+160 VLSTYLYYVNLPV
-173 ESSEALLDI
+173 ESSEALLSI
-182 AKDKDILLI
+182 ASDKDILLI
-191 SDTAQYLGY
+191 SDTAQYLAY

-209 LRDGSPENIAHREFD
+209 LRDGTPAEIAHKEFD
-224 CLMQCYMLARHY
+224 CLMQCYMLARHN

-250 EHLSNPDELAAYHR
+250 EHLANPEELAAYHR

-276 AVPDSML
+276 AVPDEML

-298 GDIYQIAGGWRTLSS
+298 GDIYQIAGGWRTLAS
-313 CYHKIGNHEAELSCL
+313 CYHNIEDHEAELSCL
-328 LNAVDDS
+328 LNAVEDS

-356 ALGDKQASDYYRNQ
+356 ALGEKQASDYYRNQ

-381 RQLEARAEELSTLVS
+381 RQLEARAETLSALVS
-396 RTQWLIAAIV
+396 RTQWLITAIV
-406 VVLAILVVVV
+406 IVLGVLVIVVT
-416 AVLIHFHRK
+416 VLIHYHRK

-438 LDENMQALQLQT
+438 LDENLQALQLQT

-468 NIMPLIDR
+468 NILPLIDR
-476 MLHSVENA
+476 MLHSVETA
-484 SKGGIANL
+484 SKARGGNL
-492 EYVSDVCKSILEY
+492 EYVSDVCKSILED
-505 NAQLTSWV
+505 NARLTSWV

-526 FPLQSLFSIIKMNV
+526 FTLQSLFSIIKMNTNSFINKGIQLSV
-540 KSFNTKGVRLTVQDT
+540 KDT
-555 DISIKA
+555 DISVKA
-561 DKVLTLFLINTIA
+561 DKVLTLFLINTIV
-574 DNARKYTPEGGEV
+574 DNARKFTPEGGEV
-587 IVSATKCE
+587 VVEANRSDTY
-595 TFDGYAEVSIT
+595 DGYAEVSIT

-620 FDYGTIIDQKEDL
+620 FDYGTIVDQKENL

-661 HCEIKAESEKGRG
+661 RCEIKAESEQGRG
-674 TRILFRLPMAIR
+674 TRIFFRLPMAVR
-686 TAVVMLLAILPS
+686 AMLVALLAMLPTLG
-698 FAFANKGNSVEGAWA
+698 FAEKSNTHHPTLNSNLSTLNSNPSSWA
-713 DSVYNANVGGRYAD
+713 DSVYSANVGGRYAD
-727 AISYADSCF
+727 AISFADSCF
-736 RSINANYRTLTGVNV
+736 RSINADYRTLQGVNKD
-751 NDTLTIGYNGAELRW
+751 DTLTIAYNGAELRW
-766 WTKKVDVDYDI
+766 WSKKVPADYDI

-790 ALNEWDLYNA
+790 ALNDWDLYAA

-828 ENTNNIAVVVLVL
+828 ENTNNIAVGVLIV

-859 HNRRNLEQVC
+859 HNRRSLEQVC
-869 REKEENIAKMT
+869 REKEEEIARLK

-912 QDNAKLMEGLRP
+912 QDNSRVMACE
-924 GPSKS
+924 SF
-929 PLKGDL
+929 
-935 PRDEQTRCEQ
+935 DEQGIRE
-945 SLGDLEG
+945 
-952 LSETIGYYRNLYSM
+952 LSETVGYYRNLYSM

-971 TRNASEISY
+971 TRNASEVTY
-980 PMASFA
+980 PMHPFA
-986 ISSLKLDFSG
+986 VTELKLNFSDNT
-996 ENSGVEIIANK
+996 ERVIIVANK
-1007 QLMDYLV
+1007 QLMQYLV

-1020 NNRETPSAELLL
+1020 NNRETPTAEILP
-1032 TGGANPERKYVTLA
+1032 TGGANPGRKYITLA
-1046 IDCFNIRMLKADA
+1046 IDCYNVRMTKPAA

-1066 TKDIDYLIM
+1066 TSDVDYLIM

-1090 IGIRAEVTDKGYT
+1090 IGIRAEVTDRGYT
-1103 RFLLTLLSK
+1103 RFLLTLLAR
-1112 TLHSS
+1112 

>member
-6 FLIFIAVIIGCSS
+6 ILLFVVFVCACSTDRS
-19 QHPEAD
+19 DKE
-25 RVDVLNDRSY
+25 RVDALNDHSY
-35 DLRYKNVDSAR
+35 DMRYKNVDSTR
-46 IYANKAYDEAK
+46 IYANMAYAEAE
-57 KIGYEAGM
+57 KIGYRSGM

-76 IARMDYQKSDTLLSR
+76 IARMDYLKSDTLLSR
-91 AASLAGDDITR
+91 ADSLAEDDITR

-116 SQNKEFY
+116 SQNKDFY
-123 VRKNEADRYIK
+123 VRKNEADRYIE

-143 SPRKRRQY
+143 SPRKRKQY

-173 ESSEALLDI
+173 ESSEALLSI
-182 AKDKDILLI
+182 AKDKDIQLH

-209 LRDGSPENIAHREFD
+209 LRDGTAEDIARREFD
-224 CLMQCYMLARHY
+224 CLMQCYMLARHN

-250 EHLSNPDELAAYHR
+250 EHLANPEELAAYHR
-264 DDDPCIRYLNDD
+264 DDDPCIRFLNDD
-276 AVPDSML
+276 AVPDPML

-298 GDIYQIAGGWRTLSS
+298 GDIYQIAGGWRTLAS
-313 CYHKIGNHEAELSCL
+313 CYHDIKDHEAELSCL

-356 ALGDKQASDYYRNQ
+356 ALGEKQASDYYRNQ

-381 RQLEARAEELSTLVS
+381 RQLEARAEELSALVS
-396 RTQWLIAAIV
+396 RTELLITAIV
-406 VVLAILVVVV
+406 IVLSILVV
-416 AVLIHFHRK
+416 ALAILIHFHRK

-438 LDENMQALQLQT
+438 LGENLQALSLQT

-484 SKGGIANL
+484 SKSGIGNL

-540 KSFNTKGVRLTVQDT
+540 KSFNTKGVRLSVQDT

-561 DKVLTLFLINTIA
+561 DKVLTLFLINTIV

-587 IVSATKCE
+587 VVSATKCE
-595 TFDGYAEVSIT
+595 SFDGYAEVSIE
-606 DSGEG
+606 DSGKG
-611 MTQEKADHL
+611 MTQEQADHL

-643 MNCRGIMDRYRK
+643 MNCRGIMDCYRK

-661 HCEIKAESEKGRG
+661 HCEIKAESEKGKG
-674 TRILFRLPMAIR
+674 TRILFRLPI
-686 TAVVMLLAILPS
+686 AVRATLVVLLAMLPAFS
-698 FAFANKGNSVEGAWA
+698 FANKNNSVESAWA
-713 DSVYNANVGGRYAD
+713 DSVYNANVEGRYAE

-736 RSINANYRTLTGVNV
+736 RSINKSYRTLKGVNV
-751 NDTLTIGYNGAELRW
+751 NDTLTITYNGAELRW
-766 WTKKVDVDYDI
+766 WTKKVAVDYDI

-790 ALNEWDLYNA
+790 ALNDWDLYNA

-828 ENTNNIAVVVLVL
+828 ENTNNLAMVVLVL
-841 LFLVLVAVFWWFY
+841 LFLGLVAVFWLFY

-859 HNRRNLEQVC
+859 HNRRNLDQIC
-869 REKEENIAKMT
+869 REKEESIAKMT

-912 QDNAKLMEGLRP
+912 QDN
-924 GPSKS
+924 SKIMTS
-929 PLKGDL
+929 EAI
-935 PRDEQTRCEQ
+935 DEQGVSE
-945 SLGDLEG
+945 
-952 LSETIGYYRNLYSM
+952 LSETVGYYRNLYSM

-971 TRNASEISY
+971 IRNASEISY
-980 PMASFA
+980 PMAPFA
-986 ISSLKLDFSG
+986 VSSLKLDFSG
-996 ENSGVEIIANK
+996 ENDGVEIIANK

-1020 NNRETPSAELLL
+1020 NNRETPSAEIIL
-1032 TGGANPERKYVTLA
+1032 GGGSNLGRKYITLA
-1046 IDCFNIRMLKADA
+1046 VDCFNIRMLKADA

-1066 TKDIDYLIM
+1066 TKDVDYLIM

-1103 RFLLTLLSK
+1103 RFVVTLLAK
-1112 TLHSS
+1112 

>member
-6 FLIFIAVIIGCSS
+6 ILLFVAFVCACSTDRS
-19 QHPEAD
+19 DKE
-25 RVDVLNDRSY
+25 RVDALNDHSY
-35 DLRYKNVDSAR
+35 DMRYKNVDSTR
-46 IYANKAYDEAK
+46 IYANMAYAEAE
-57 KIGYEAGM
+57 KIGYRSGM

-76 IARMDYQKSDTLLSR
+76 IARMDYLKSDTLLSR
-91 AASLAGDDITR
+91 ADSLAEDDITR

-116 SQNKEFY
+116 SQNKDFY
-123 VRKNEADRYIK
+123 VRKNEADRYIE

-143 SPRKRRQY
+143 SPRKRKQY

-173 ESSEALLDI
+173 ESSEALLSI
-182 AKDKDILLI
+182 AKDKDIQLH

-209 LRDGSPENIAHREFD
+209 LRDGTAEDIARREFD
-224 CLMQCYMLARHY
+224 CLMQCYMLARHN

-250 EHLSNPDELAAYHR
+250 EHLANPEELAAYHR
-264 DDDPCIRYLNDD
+264 DDDPCIRFLNDD
-276 AVPDSML
+276 AVPDPML

-292 QCFVRY
+292 QGFVRY
-298 GDIYQIAGGWRTLSS
+298 GDIYQIAGGWRTLAS
-313 CYHKIGNHEAELSCL
+313 CYHDIKDHEAELSCL

-356 ALGDKQASDYYRNQ
+356 ALGEKQASDYYRNQ

-381 RQLEARAEELSTLVS
+381 RQLEARAEELSALVS
-396 RTQWLIAAIV
+396 RTELLITAIV
-406 VVLAILVVVV
+406 IVLSILVV
-416 AVLIHFHRK
+416 ALAILIHFHRK

-438 LDENMQALQLQT
+438 LGENLQALSLQT

-484 SKGGIANL
+484 SKSGIGNL

-540 KSFNTKGVRLTVQDT
+540 KSFNTKGVRLSVQDT

-561 DKVLTLFLINTIA
+561 DKVLTLFLINTIV

-587 IVSATKCE
+587 VVSATKCE
-595 TFDGYAEVSIT
+595 SFDGYAEVSIE
-606 DSGEG
+606 DSGKG
-611 MTQEKADHL
+611 MTQEQAYHL

-661 HCEIKAESEKGRG
+661 HCEIKAESEKGKG
-674 TRILFRLPMAIR
+674 TRILFRLPI
-686 TAVVMLLAILPS
+686 AVRATLVALLAMLPAFS
-698 FAFANKGNSVEGAWA
+698 FANKNNSVESAWA
-713 DSVYNANVGGRYAD
+713 DSVYNANVEGRYAE
-727 AISYADSCF
+727 AINYADSCF
-736 RSINANYRTLTGVNV
+736 RSINKSYRTLKGVNV
-751 NDTLTIGYNGAELRW
+751 NDTLTITYNGAELRW
-766 WTKKVDVDYDI
+766 WTKKVAVDYDI

-790 ALNEWDLYNA
+790 ALNDWDLYNA

-828 ENTNNIAVVVLVL
+828 ENTNNLAMVVLVL
-841 LFLVLVAVFWWFY
+841 LFLGLVAVFWLFY

-859 HNRRNLEQVC
+859 HNRRNLDQIC

-912 QDNAKLMEGLRP
+912 QDN
-924 GPSKS
+924 SKIMTS
-929 PLKGDL
+929 EAI
-935 PRDEQTRCEQ
+935 DEQGVSE
-945 SLGDLEG
+945 
-952 LSETIGYYRNLYSM
+952 LSETVGYYRNLYSM

-971 TRNASEISY
+971 IRNASEISY
-980 PMASFA
+980 PMAPFA
-986 ISSLKLDFSG
+986 VSSLKLDFSG
-996 ENSGVEIIANK
+996 ENDGVEIIANK

-1020 NNRETPSAELLL
+1020 NNRETPSAEIIL
-1032 TGGANPERKYVTLA
+1032 GGGSNLGRKYITLA
-1046 IDCFNIRMLKADA
+1046 VDCFNIRMLKADA

-1066 TKDIDYLIM
+1066 TKDVDYLIM

-1103 RFLLTLLSK
+1103 RFVITLLAK
-1112 TLHSS
+1112 

>member
-1 MRNIF
+1 MRKYLFFSIF
-6 FLIFIAVIIGCSS
+6 LFVLVCSCS
-19 QHPEAD
+19 TD
-25 RVDVLNDRSY
+25 SSDKDYVDSLNDRSY
-35 DLRYKNVDSAR
+35 DMRYKNVDSAR
-46 IYANKAYDEAK
+46 IYANKAYKEAE
-57 KIGYEAGM
+57 KIEYRAGM

-76 IARMDYQKSDTLLSR
+76 ITRMDYVKSDTLLSR
-91 AASLAGDDITR
+91 ADSLAEDDITR

-116 SQNKEFY
+116 SQNKDFY
-123 VRKNEADRYIK
+123 VHKNEADRYMAS
-134 NIHSDIEDE
+134 IHSDIEDE
-143 SPRKRRQY
+143 SHRKRKQY

-173 ESSEALLDI
+173 ESSEALLSI
-182 AKDKDILLI
+182 AKDKDIQLNN
-191 SDTAQYLGY
+191 DTAQYLAY

-209 LRDGSPENIAHREFD
+209 LRDGSAKEIAHREFD
-224 CLMQCYMLARHY
+224 CLMQCYMLARHN

-250 EHLSNPDELAAYHR
+250 EHLANPEELAAYHR

-276 AVPDSML
+276 GVPDSML

-313 CYHKIGNHEAELSCL
+313 CYHNISDYEAELSCL
-328 LNAVDDS
+328 LNAVEDS

-381 RQLEARAEELSTLVS
+381 RQLEARAEALSALVS
-396 RTQWLIAAIV
+396 RTQWLIASIV

-416 AVLIHFHRK
+416 AVLIHYHRK
-425 NKDKYK
+425 NKDRYK

-438 LDENMQALQLQT
+438 LDENLQALCLQT
-450 EDALRINVEQH
+450 EDAMRINVEQH
-461 AKVTYAE
+461 AKVSYAE

-476 MLHSVENA
+476 MLHSVDTVEKAGN
-484 SKGGIANL
+484 GNL
-492 EYVSDVCKSILEY
+492 EYVSDICKSILEN
-505 NAQLTSWV
+505 NARLTSWV

-521 LHVET
+521 LHIET
-526 FPLQSLFSIIKMNV
+526 FPLQSLFHIIKMTV
-540 KSFNTKGVRLTVQDT
+540 KSFSNKGIQLSVKDT
-555 DISIKA
+555 DISVKA
-561 DKVLTLFLINTIA
+561 DKVLTLFLINTIV
-574 DNARKYTPEGGEV
+574 DNARKFTPEGGEV
-587 IVSATKCE
+587 IVSATKCDVY
-595 TFDGYAEVSIT
+595 DGYAEVSIA
-606 DSGEG
+606 DSGKG
-611 MTQEKADHL
+611 MTQEQADHL
-620 FDYGTIIDQKEDL
+620 FDYGTIVDQKENL

-661 HCEIKAESEKGRG
+661 RCEIKAESEKGKG
-674 TRILFRLPMAIR
+674 TRIFFRLPMAVR
-686 TAVVMLLAILPS
+686 ATLAVLLAIIPAFG
-698 FAFANKGNSVEGAWA
+698 FAKNANVMENTWP
-713 DSVYNANVGGRYAD
+713 DSVYNANVEGRYSE
-727 AISYADSCF
+727 AISFADSCF
-736 RSINANYRTLTGVNV
+736 RFINAEYRSLANV
-751 NDTLTIGYNGAELRW
+751 NKDDTLTIAYNGAELRW
-766 WTKKVDVDYDI
+766 WSKKVPADYEV

-790 ALNEWDLYNA
+790 ALNDWELYAA

-828 ENTNNIAVVVLVL
+828 ENTNNIAVGVLIL

-859 HNRRNLEQVC
+859 HNRKSIVRVC
-869 REKEENIAKMT
+869 REKEEEIVRMK

-912 QDNAKLMEGLRP
+912 QDN
-924 GPSKS
+924 SKVMAS
-929 PLKGDL
+929 EEFDRQGVK
-935 PRDEQTRCEQ
+935 E
-945 SLGDLEG
+945 
-952 LSETIGYYRNLYSM
+952 LSETVGYYRNLYSM
-966 LCTQC
+966 LCSQC
-971 TRNASEISY
+971 TRNASEITY
-980 PMASFA
+980 PMLPFKVTE
-986 ISSLKLDFSG
+986 LKLDFAGDVKS
-996 ENSGVEIIANK
+996 VDIIANR

-1020 NNRETPSAELLL
+1020 NNRETPSAEILLSA
-1032 TGGANPERKYVTLA
+1032 GATNKGRKYITLA
-1046 IDCFNIRMLKADA
+1046 IDCPNVRMGKAEA

-1066 TKDIDYLIM
+1066 TTDVDYLVI

-1090 IGIRAEVTDKGYT
+1090 IGIRAEVTDRGYV

-1112 TLHSS
+1112 

>member
-6 FLIFIAVIIGCSS
+6 ILLFVAFVCACSTDRS
-19 QHPEAD
+19 DKE
-25 RVDVLNDRSY
+25 RVDALNDHSY
-35 DLRYKNVDSAR
+35 DMRYKNVDSTR
-46 IYANKAYDEAK
+46 IYANMAYAEAE
-57 KIGYEAGM
+57 KIGYRSGM

-76 IARMDYQKSDTLLSR
+76 IARMDYLKSDTLLSR
-91 AASLAGDDITR
+91 ADSFAEDDITR

-116 SQNKEFY
+116 SQNKDFY
-123 VRKNEADRYIK
+123 VRKNEADRYIE

-143 SPRKRRQY
+143 SPRKRKQY

-173 ESSEALLDI
+173 ESSEALLSI
-182 AKDKDILLI
+182 AKDKDIQLH

-209 LRDGSPENIAHREFD
+209 LRDGTAEDIARREFD
-224 CLMQCYMLARHY
+224 CLMQCYMLARHN

-250 EHLSNPDELAAYHR
+250 EHLANPEELAAYHR
-264 DDDPCIRYLNDD
+264 DDDPCIRFLNDD

-298 GDIYQIAGGWRTLSS
+298 GDIYQIAGGWRTLAS
-313 CYHKIGNHEAELSCL
+313 CYHDIKDHEAELSCL

-356 ALGDKQASDYYRNQ
+356 ALGEKQASDYYRNQ

-381 RQLEARAEELSTLVS
+381 RQLEARAEELSALVS
-396 RTQWLIAAIV
+396 RTELLITAIV
-406 VVLAILVVVV
+406 IVLSILVV
-416 AVLIHFHRK
+416 ALAILIHFHRK

-438 LDENMQALQLQT
+438 LGENLQALSLQT

-484 SKGGIANL
+484 SKSGIGNL

-540 KSFNTKGVRLTVQDT
+540 KSFNTKGVRLSVQDT

-561 DKVLTLFLINTIA
+561 DKVLTLFLINTIV

-587 IVSATKCE
+587 VVSATKCE
-595 TFDGYAEVSIT
+595 SFDGYAEVSIE
-606 DSGEG
+606 DSGKG
-611 MTQEKADHL
+611 MTQEQADHL

-661 HCEIKAESEKGRG
+661 HCEIKAESEKGKG
-674 TRILFRLPMAIR
+674 TRILFRLPI
-686 TAVVMLLAILPS
+686 AVRATLVVLLAILPAFS
-698 FAFANKGNSVEGAWA
+698 FANKNNSVESAWA
-713 DSVYNANVGGRYAD
+713 DSVYNANVEGRYAE

-736 RSINANYRTLTGVNV
+736 RSINKSYRTLKCVNV
-751 NDTLTIGYNGAELRW
+751 NDTLTITYNGAELRW
-766 WTKKVDVDYDI
+766 WTKKVAVDYDI

-790 ALNEWDLYNA
+790 ALNDWDLYNA

-828 ENTNNIAVVVLVL
+828 ENTNNLAMVVLVL
-841 LFLVLVAVFWWFY
+841 LFLGLVAVFWLFY

-859 HNRRNLEQVC
+859 HNRRNLDQIC

-912 QDNAKLMEGLRP
+912 QDN
-924 GPSKS
+924 SKIMTS
-929 PLKGDL
+929 EAI
-935 PRDEQTRCEQ
+935 DEQGVSE
-945 SLGDLEG
+945 
-952 LSETIGYYRNLYSM
+952 LSETVGYYRNLYSM

-971 TRNASEISY
+971 IRNASEISY
-980 PMASFA
+980 PMAPFA
-986 ISSLKLDFSG
+986 VSSLKLDFSG
-996 ENSGVEIIANK
+996 ENDGVEIIANK

-1020 NNRETPSAELLL
+1020 NNRETPSAEIIL
-1032 TGGANPERKYVTLA
+1032 GGGSNLGRKYITLA
-1046 IDCFNIRMLKADA
+1046 VDCFNIRMLKADA

-1066 TKDIDYLIM
+1066 TKDVDYLIM

-1103 RFLLTLLSK
+1103 RFIITLLAK
-1112 TLHSS
+1112 